1 MKNKIKRVCA
11 LLLAIMMLMT
21 TLSANV
27 FAGTIFTG
35 TKEDTI
41 YLSWQYYEYDK
52 TNKSYTAVSALEEGK
67 TYAARLMFHNNP
79 ADEEQ
84 TIVGASL
91 HTEYDVEVVNIP
103 DAGEATKRSVFCKLA
118 ASFTPNNDGNG
129 LLIATYAT
137 ADGFWD
143 DGDIVTDGYFFEA
156 RFTAKKAATS
166 EELKT
171 LFKVSNESRM
181 FDVNKRSFTIVE
193 CPAFVARVKDG
204 AADFFPTTTAAK
216 IAENLVGEY
225 IDENGNATAVSGI
238 TVTLPATGLVEGKNV
253 VTASYNGYTC
263 DVTIT
268 VKPDTMTGISITHEP
283 NMSYNSGDKLNLTGL
298 VVSAQYASGNTV
310 ELGSGVY
317 ATDPAKNTELTVA
330 EHNGKRITVTVGS
343 FTAETTGVLTVSP
356 ANISGASIEDVG
368 PFEYT
373 GEQIKPE
380 PAVSL
385 NGKELVKDTDYT
397 LSYDNNT
404 NVTTE
409 AKVIVTAAGTE
420 YTGSA
425 EKTFEITKATGKLTL
440 KVNNEE
446 NAVTITYGDSI
457 TFTDGNGIAI
467 GGGNPSDVV
476 IYYKTTDE
484 STGTVYDSTST
495 QLNVGAYTFW
505 AVRSADDNHE
515 AATSNEVVVTIVP
528 RTVTN
533 PALTIEGFAKGSR
546 KSDLTFTNVTANLE
560 TPTGYNCYEG
570 TEATGNPDNAGN
582 FKVGTTYSIA
592 ITLHP
597 AANYAFDELDPGY
610 LTVTINGGEEQE
622 AKIEKGPEFN
632 GVSEYQAV
640 VTATTADKDEPTL
653 DLKDLSAT
661 YGDKLLNLKLD
672 SCSASFNGQPVEG
685 TFAWADEYNA
695 ETPVG
700 DAGEQTFNVVFT
712 PAQQEVYA
720 TVTGTVKVN
729 VAKKQITFT
738 KSDYEWKSINDDP
751 YTLDDYK
758 AMCFQYDKNEHGIE
772 PTCTNND
779 ISDLVEFEVSS
790 NNKSTNVI
798 AATVTA
804 KVLLKDK
811 YAKNYK
817 FDKDNTNIQSATL
830 KVLPIVVNYDGE
842 YAHSVEVCYT
852 TSSVDIPLS
861 AFGLPDEV
869 LNDTNNKYWMRTDA
883 VVAGDVDVISGTPT
897 SFDEANRTLTLNL
910 KSSLTKDDAGKTA
923 SVTLGLKVNNYETI
937 NPGVE
942 EIAGGEDKLFIL
954 KLTVKIIEKED
965 AGLEVFGIPKTM
977 VYGDTVRA
985 GSPDGY
991 YYTVKKEGKNA
1002 TFSAMISDTAV
1013 VAFDDDE
1020 GLAAKG
1026 VGTATITCT
1035 YESDTTFATKTF
1047 TINVTPKGLTA
1058 NVSHDPIT
1066 YGDAA
1071 PTTGYSVEFE
1081 GLVNNNEIAEDAYT
1095 VDTEYTKGCKV
1106 DNYKFT
1112 CVLDTDKIKNYTI
1125 GNVTGELVVNPK
1137 SIAAPSVTIN
1147 NPTDKTY
1154 TGSPCVQGV
1163 SVKDSEAKLTVDDI
1177 SVTYENNINVGTAT
1191 IIYTGKNNYTGEIR
1205 KNFKITEA
1213 SITDDMI
1220 ANIPSVT
1227 YDTKAHTPE
1236 VTVTFNGSK
1245 LTDADYTVSYSE
1257 DCINAGTATV
1267 TVTGK
1272 GNFTGTASKTFT
1284 INKAGLTLN
1293 PCTISE
1299 LCTETD
1305 LKTRTLPSD
1314 FFLAGETETG
1324 FSIKLTAVEGGDDI
1338 FAVAPAVVEGENKIT
1353 FRLKNEVGAATFT
1366 VTVTPVSGNYNGGSY
1381 ALTISTHD
1389 RTDVSGSISF
1399 PDGSAVYTGT
1409 GIKYENAT
1417 ISGYSGT
1424 LRYGYTPNASTGAS
1438 LDASGLPLTVGT
1450 YTVAV
1455 TFNSD
1460 ASFGYKTATFTI
1472 TKATPTGTPGYTKLE
1487 TSGKTLADAKLT
1499 VGTIR
1504 PAGTIAWDLPLTTV
1518 LEDGKAYAWTF
1529 TPNDTHNY
1537 TILTGTL
1544 VPYVDD
1550 GMDYIPG
1557 VIGGNTGSFNFHDV
1571 SRLDYFYDAVKWAA
1585 ENGIASGTG
1594 RYTFSPNAVCTRAQT
1609 VTFLWRA
1616 AGSPLPRYRV
1626 CPFTDVQPSDY
1637 YYNAVLWAVEQGI
1650 TTGLNATTFG
1660 PDVTVTRGQ
1669 VATFLYR
1676 AASAAK
1682 PSTFNPF
1689 TDVKTTA
1696 YNYNAILWA
1705 YDNRI
1710 TTGTSDTTFSPD
1722 AYCTRAQIV
1731 TFLYRYYQGR

>member
-1 MKNKIKRVCA
+1 
-11 LLLAIMMLMT
+11 MMLMT

-446 NAVTITYGDSI
+446 NAVTITYGNSI

-515 AATSNEVVVTIVP
+515 AATSNEVVVTIVSRP
-528 RTVTN
+528 ITN
-533 PALTIEGFAKGSR
+533 PVVTITNFVKGEKAFDLDVDTTTPGLRVGYSCYDPDGNRLGSTDKFKADTTYTIEIGLEAYENYVIDTTQK
-546 KSDLTFTNVTANLE
+546 LT
-560 TPTGYNCYEG
+560 Y
-570 TEATGNPDNAGN
+570 
-582 FKVGTTYSIA
+582 
-592 ITLHP
+592 
-597 AANYAFDELDPGY
+597 
-610 LTVTINGGEEQE
+610 TINGGESLTADIVEG
-622 AKIEKGPEFN
+622 IPVN
-632 GVSEYQAV
+632 GVTTYKAV
-640 VTATTADKDEPTL
+640 VTATTAGKDTL
-653 DLKDLSAT
+653 AVLLTPGTTPNAHYGMKLSDLSFTGGTVIVAGDVSKTPVDGHFEWVNPNEDVGDPTVYDGTPEPYGRAFAAKFVPTDSENYAELSLNVRVPVHKATISIDDIKDWDYTEAFQYDGTEHKVELVIPADLQGKIKVDYENNTATDVNTYKAAATISAVDDAHYAIYESVTTRELDWAIVKGDLAPTDAEKSVLFGTKEVTVTPADFGLTQDGIKIEVTHAGNSLITGYLPSDDMRSVTFMLRDTDKTDAANNASDTATLKFSSANYNETSGNTLTIKIINKRTDTEKLQIDVPATVT
-661 YGDKLLNLKLD
+661 YGD
-672 SCSASFNGQPVEG
+672 
-685 TFAWADEYNA
+685 
-695 ETPVG
+695 
-700 DAGEQTFNVVFT
+700 
-712 PAQQEVYA
+712 
-720 TVTGTVKVN
+720 TVTPSVGESKPAGAGDV
-729 VAKKQITFT
+729 TF
-738 KSDYEWKSINDDP
+738 K
-751 YTLDDYK
+751 
-758 AMCFQYDKNEHGIE
+758 F
-772 PTCTNND
+772 
-779 ISDLVEFEVSS
+779 
-790 NNKSTNVI
+790 
-798 AATVTA
+798 
-804 KVLLKDK
+804 
-811 YAKNYK
+811 
-817 FDKDNTNIQSATL
+817 FDKDN
-830 KVLPIVVNYDGE
+830 
-842 YAHSVEVCYT
+842 H
-852 TSSVDIPLS
+852 
-861 AFGLPDEV
+861 EV
-869 LNDTNNKYWMRTDA
+869 LTTA
-883 VVAGDVDVISGTPT
+883 QP
-897 SFDEANRTLTLNL
+897 F
-910 KSSLTKDDAGKTA
+910 DAGTYKVTA
-923 SVTLGLKVNNYETI
+923 SCESESTI
-937 NPGVE
+937 
-942 EIAGGEDKLFIL
+942 
-954 KLTVKIIEKED
+954 
-965 AGLEVFGIPKTM
+965 
-977 VYGDTVRA
+977 
-985 GSPDGY
+985 
-991 YYTVKKEGKNA
+991 YTAEA
-1002 TFSAMISDTAV
+1002 TFTVEPREIEAKD
-1013 VAFDDDE
+1013 VAFDKE
-1020 GLAAKG
+1020 LTYTGNELTQTVTVTVNGKTLT
-1026 VGTATITCT
+1026 VGTDYTVSDLTGTEPGSYPVTVAGTGNYTGTVTKSFEIAKADISSAEITYDAGPYGYT
-1035 YESDTTFATKTF
+1035 GKEWKPEVAVSFNVAALTADTDYTVSYENNINAGTAKIIITGIGDHFTGSTEKTF
-1047 TINVTPKGLTA
+1047 TINSAEISGCTFAPIADVTYNTKAQTPAVTVANSGRILTA
-1058 NVSHDPIT
+1058 DDYDVK
-1066 YGDAA
+1066 
-1071 PTTGYSVEFE
+1071 
-1081 GLVNNNEIAEDAYT
+1081 YT
-1095 VDTEYTKGCKV
+1095 
-1106 DNYKFT
+1106 DN
-1112 CVLDTDKIKNYTI
+1112 
-1125 GNVTGELVVNPK
+1125 
-1137 SIAAPSVTIN
+1137 
-1147 NPTDKTY
+1147 
-1154 TGSPCVQGV
+1154 
-1163 SVKDSEAKLTVDDI
+1163 
-1177 SVTYENNINVGTAT
+1177 
-1191 IIYTGKNNYTGEIR
+1191 
-1205 KNFKITEA
+1205 
-1213 SITDDMI
+1213 
-1220 ANIPSVT
+1220 
-1227 YDTKAHTPE
+1227 
-1236 VTVTFNGSK
+1236 
-1245 LTDADYTVSYSE
+1245 
-1257 DCINAGTATV
+1257 INAGTATV

-1537 TILTGTL
+1537 AILTGTL

-1571 SRLDYFYDAVKWAA
+1571 SRFDYFYDAVKWAA

-1626 CPFTDVQPSDY
+1626 CPFTDVNPRDY
-1637 YYNAVLWAVEQGI
+1637 YYDAVLWAVEQGI

>member
-1 MKNKIKRVCA
+1 MKLNFKRFCA
-11 LLLAIMMLMT
+11 LALAVAML
-21 TLSANV
+21 LSASCITV
-27 FAGTIFTG
+27 FAKQILTGNSGTTAYLGWTYYSDTAQSNVVTELKAGETYYVNLNFYNNPTV
-35 TKEDTI
+35 KEDSIQNFTLFFTPDPEEVSVERI
-41 YLSWQYYEYDK
+41 VPRDVPGLQNNIDNGVVKLAFANTEGISKTVGLDTVILQSGIIATFFVKANKDISSTKGLLSIDVDRAVM
-52 TNKSYTAVSALEEGK
+52 TNGHVDAESKHMSVVEIPHF
-67 TYAARLMFHNNP
+67 AARL
-79 ADEEQ
+79 ADN
-84 TIVGASL
+84 A
-91 HTEYDVEVVNIP
+91 P
-103 DAGEATKRSVFCKLA
+103 
-118 ASFTPNNDGNG
+118 
-129 LLIATYAT
+129 
-137 ADGFWD
+137 
-143 DGDIVTDGYFFEA
+143 
-156 RFTAKKAATS
+156 
-166 EELKT
+166 
-171 LFKVSNESRM
+171 
-181 FDVNKRSFTIVE
+181 
-193 CPAFVARVKDG
+193 
-204 AADFFPTTTAAK
+204 DFFPTTTAAK

-225 IDENGNATAVSGI
+225 IDENGNATAVSDF
-238 TVTLPATGLVEGKNV
+238 TVTLPATGLVEGENV
-253 VTASYNGYTC
+253 VKVSYNDYTC

-298 VVSAQYASGNTV
+298 VVSAQYASGDTV

-317 ATDPAKNTELTVA
+317 ATDPARNTELTVA
-330 EHNGKRITVTVGS
+330 EHNGKHITVTVGS
-343 FTAETTGVLTVSP
+343 FTAETTGVLTVRR

-409 AKVIVTAAGTE
+409 AKVIVNAAGTE

-425 EKTFEITKATGKLTL
+425 EKNFEIKKATGKLTL
-440 KVNNEE
+440 KVNNKE

-457 TFTDGNGIAI
+457 MFTDGNGIAI
-467 GGGNPSDVV
+467 GGGNPSNVV

-528 RTVTN
+528 RPIANPTATITN
-533 PALTIEGFAKGSR
+533 FVKGQR
-546 KSDLTFTNVTANLE
+546 IFDLKVETTTPGLNVNYT
-560 TPTGYNCYEG
+560 CYEG
-570 TEATGNPDNAGN
+570 TDTSGIPLGSSEKFKADTFYTIVISLEAATNYVIDNTQTLSVTVNDGVAQQAAITPSMFAGAYEASVTVQTAGKDTLAVLLTPGTTPKAHYGMKLSDLSFTGGTVIVAGDASKTPVDGRFEWVNPNEDVGDPTVYDGTPEPYGRAFAAKFVPTDSENYAELSLNVRVPVHKATISIYDIKDWDYTVAFQYDGNEHKVELVIPEDLQGRIKVEYENNTATDVGTRTATATISALDDVHYAIYESVTTRKLDWAIVKGDLTPTDAEKSVLFGTKEVTVTPADFGLTQDGIKIEVTHAGN
-582 FKVGTTYSIA
+582 SL
-592 ITLHP
+592 ITGYLP
-597 AANYAFDELDPGY
+597 SDDMRSVTFMLRDTDKTDAANNASD
-610 LTVTINGGEEQE
+610 
-622 AKIEKGPEFN
+622 
-632 GVSEYQAV
+632 
-640 VTATTADKDEPTL
+640 TATLKFSSANYNEASGTLTIKIIDKNTDADTL
-653 DLKDLSAT
+653 KIDV
-661 YGDKLLNLKLD
+661 
-672 SCSASFNGQPVEG
+672 P
-685 TFAWADEYNA
+685 
-695 ETPVG
+695 
-700 DAGEQTFNVVFT
+700 
-712 PAQQEVYA
+712 A
-720 TVTGTVKVN
+720 TVT
-729 VAKKQITFT
+729 
-738 KSDYEWKSINDDP
+738 
-751 YTLDDYK
+751 
-758 AMCFQYDKNEHGIE
+758 
-772 PTCTNND
+772 
-779 ISDLVEFEVSS
+779 
-790 NNKSTNVI
+790 
-798 AATVTA
+798 
-804 KVLLKDK
+804 
-811 YAKNYK
+811 
-817 FDKDNTNIQSATL
+817 
-830 KVLPIVVNYDGE
+830 
-842 YAHSVEVCYT
+842 
-852 TSSVDIPLS
+852 
-861 AFGLPDEV
+861 
-869 LNDTNNKYWMRTDA
+869 
-883 VVAGDVDVISGTPT
+883 
-897 SFDEANRTLTLNL
+897 
-910 KSSLTKDDAGKTA
+910 
-923 SVTLGLKVNNYETI
+923 
-937 NPGVE
+937 
-942 EIAGGEDKLFIL
+942 
-954 KLTVKIIEKED
+954 
-965 AGLEVFGIPKTM
+965 
-977 VYGDTVRA
+977 YGDTVTPSVGESKPA
-985 GSPDGY
+985 GAGNVTFKFFDEDNHEVLTTAQPFDAGTYKVTASCESESTI
-991 YYTVKKEGKNA
+991 YTAEA
-1002 TFSAMISDTAV
+1002 TFTVEPREIEAKD
-1013 VAFDDDE
+1013 VAFDKE
-1020 GLAAKG
+1020 LTYTGNELTQTVTVTVNGKTLT
-1026 VGTATITCT
+1026 VGTDYTVSDLTGTEPGSYPVTVAGTGNYTGTVTKSFEIAKADISSAEITYDAGPYGYTGKEWKPEVTVSFNSATLTAGNDYTVSYENNINAGTAKIIITGIGDHFT
-1035 YESDTTFATKTF
+1035 GSTEKTF
-1047 TINVTPKGLTA
+1047 TINSAEISGCTFA
-1058 NVSHDPIT
+1058 PIA
-1066 YGDAA
+1066 D
-1071 PTTGYSVEFE
+1071 
-1081 GLVNNNEIAEDAYT
+1081 
-1095 VDTEYTKGCKV
+1095 
-1106 DNYKFT
+1106 
-1112 CVLDTDKIKNYTI
+1112 
-1125 GNVTGELVVNPK
+1125 
-1137 SIAAPSVTIN
+1137 
-1147 NPTDKTY
+1147 
-1154 TGSPCVQGV
+1154 
-1163 SVKDSEAKLTVDDI
+1163 
-1177 SVTYENNINVGTAT
+1177 VTYN
-1191 IIYTGKNNYTGEIR
+1191 
-1205 KNFKITEA
+1205 
-1213 SITDDMI
+1213 
-1220 ANIPSVT
+1220 
-1227 YDTKAHTPE
+1227 TKAHTPE
-1236 VTVTFNGSK
+1236 VTVAISGRTLEADK
-1245 LTDADYTVSYSE
+1245 DYTVSYASN
-1257 DCINAGTATV
+1257 INAGTATV

-1487 TSGKTLADAKLT
+1487 SSGKTLADAKLT

-1529 TPNDTHNY
+1529 TPADTHNY

-1544 VPYVDD
+1544 IPYVDD

>member
-1 MKNKIKRVCA
+1 
-11 LLLAIMMLMT
+11 MMLMS
-21 TLSANV
+21 TLSLNV
-27 FAGTIFTG
+27 FAGSVIPG
-35 TKEDTI
+35 TKDEKI
-41 YLSWQYYEYDK
+41 HLGWKYFEYDED
-52 TNKSYTAVSALEEGK
+52 NEAAGAAVQALEAGK
-67 TYAARLMFHNNP
+67 TYCVRLAFFDNP
-79 ADEEQ
+79 SDENSTVTGA
-84 TIVGASL
+84 TISVR
-91 HTEYDVEVVNIP
+91 YDAEAVNIP
-103 DAGEATKRSVFCKLA
+103 DTGEATVNSVFYEYQGT
-118 ASFTPNNDGNG
+118 FIPNNDGNG
-129 LLIATYAT
+129 LLTITLATTSGIRTKRGKLVT
-137 ADGFWD
+137 AGN
-143 DGDIVTDGYFFEA
+143 FFEA
-156 RFTAKKAATS
+156 VFEAKKTVT
-166 EELKT
+166 EDELKT
-171 LFKVSNESRM
+171 LFHLGSETNM
-181 FDVNKRSFTIVE
+181 IFDVNEKDFTIVE
-193 CPAFVARVKDG
+193 CPAFTARVKDG

-446 NAVTITYGDSI
+446 NAVTITYGNSI

-515 AATSNEVVVTIVP
+515 AATSNEVVVTIVSRP
-528 RTVTN
+528 ITN
-533 PALTIEGFAKGSR
+533 PVVTITNFVKGEKAFDLDVDTTTPGLRVGYSCYDPDGNRLGPTDKFKADTTYTIEIGLEAYENYVIDTTQK
-546 KSDLTFTNVTANLE
+546 LT
-560 TPTGYNCYEG
+560 Y
-570 TEATGNPDNAGN
+570 
-582 FKVGTTYSIA
+582 
-592 ITLHP
+592 
-597 AANYAFDELDPGY
+597 
-610 LTVTINGGEEQE
+610 TINGGESLTADIVEG
-622 AKIEKGPEFN
+622 IPVN
-632 GVSEYQAV
+632 GVTTYKAV
-640 VTATTADKDEPTL
+640 VTATTAGKDTL
-653 DLKDLSAT
+653 AVLLTPGTTPNAHYGMKLSDLSFTGGTVIAAGDETKTPIDGHFEWVDSTQDVGDPTVYDGTSEPNGRPFAAKFVPTDSENYAELSLNVRVPVQKATISIDDIKDWDYTEAFKYDGTVHTVELVIPEDLQGKIKVDYENNTATDVNTYKAAATISAVDDAHYAIYESVTTRELDWAIVKGDLAPTDAEKSVLFGTKEVTVTPADFGLTQDGIKIEVTHAGNSLITGYLPSDDMRSVTFMLRDTDKTDAANNASDTATLKFSSANYNETSGNTLTIKIINKRTDTEKLQIDVPATVT
-661 YGDKLLNLKLD
+661 YGDTVTPSVGESKPAGAGDVTFKFFDKDGNQVSD
-672 SCSASFNGQPVEG
+672 QP
-685 TFAWADEYNA
+685 F
-695 ETPVG
+695 PVG
-700 DAGEQTFNVVFT
+700 KYKVTASCEDADTIYTAEKEFEVVARELTEENVTFGENLVYTGNELTQTVTVT
-712 PAQQEVYA
+712 VGGKELTKDTDYTVTGLTGTEPGSYPV
-720 TVTGTVKVN
+720 TVTGTGNYTGTV
-729 VAKKQITFT
+729 T
-738 KSDYEWKSINDDP
+738 KSFEIAKADISSAAITYDAGPYGYTGKEWKPEVAVSFNDAALTADTDYTVSYENNIN
-751 YTLDDYK
+751 
-758 AMCFQYDKNEHGIE
+758 AG
-772 PTCTNND
+772 
-779 ISDLVEFEVSS
+779 
-790 NNKSTNVI
+790 
-798 AATVTA
+798 TA
-804 KVLLKDK
+804 KIII
-811 YAKNYK
+811 
-817 FDKDNTNIQSATL
+817 TGI
-830 KVLPIVVNYDGE
+830 
-842 YAHSVEVCYT
+842 
-852 TSSVDIPLS
+852 
-861 AFGLPDEV
+861 
-869 LNDTNNKYWMRTDA
+869 
-883 VVAGDVDVISGTPT
+883 GDHFT
-897 SFDEANRTLTLNL
+897 
-910 KSSLTKDDAGKTA
+910 
-923 SVTLGLKVNNYETI
+923 
-937 NPGVE
+937 
-942 EIAGGEDKLFIL
+942 
-954 KLTVKIIEKED
+954 
-965 AGLEVFGIPKTM
+965 
-977 VYGDTVRA
+977 
-985 GSPDGY
+985 GS
-991 YYTVKKEGKNA
+991 TE
-1002 TFSAMISDTAV
+1002 
-1013 VAFDDDE
+1013 
-1020 GLAAKG
+1020 
-1026 VGTATITCT
+1026 
-1035 YESDTTFATKTF
+1035 KTF
-1047 TINVTPKGLTA
+1047 TINSAEISGCTFA
-1058 NVSHDPIT
+1058 PIA
-1066 YGDAA
+1066 D
-1071 PTTGYSVEFE
+1071 
-1081 GLVNNNEIAEDAYT
+1081 
-1095 VDTEYTKGCKV
+1095 
-1106 DNYKFT
+1106 
-1112 CVLDTDKIKNYTI
+1112 
-1125 GNVTGELVVNPK
+1125 
-1137 SIAAPSVTIN
+1137 
-1147 NPTDKTY
+1147 
-1154 TGSPCVQGV
+1154 
-1163 SVKDSEAKLTVDDI
+1163 
-1177 SVTYENNINVGTAT
+1177 VTYN
-1191 IIYTGKNNYTGEIR
+1191 
-1205 KNFKITEA
+1205 
-1213 SITDDMI
+1213 
-1220 ANIPSVT
+1220 
-1227 YDTKAHTPE
+1227 TKAHTPE
-1236 VTVTFNGSK
+1236 VTVAISGRTLEADK
-1245 LTDADYTVSYSE
+1245 DYTVSYASN
-1257 DCINAGTATV
+1257 IHAGTATV

-1305 LKTRTLPSD
+1305 LKIRTLPSD

-1487 TSGKTLADAKLT
+1487 TNGKTLADAKLT

-1529 TPNDTHNY
+1529 TPADTHNY

-1626 CPFTDVQPSDY
+1626 CPFTDVNPRDY
-1637 YYNAVLWAVEQGI
+1637 YYDAVLWAVEQGI
-1650 TTGLNATTFG
+1650 TTGLNVTTFG

-1682 PSTFNPF
+1682 PNTFNPF

>member
-1 MKNKIKRVCA
+1 MKRNIA
-11 LLLAIMMLMT
+11 LLLIAALLASFLVLPVSAAEIPEIK
-21 TLSANV
+21 LSVVPFTEDAEN
-27 FAGTIFTG
+27 GTIIEG
-35 TKEDTI
+35 TAKET
-41 YLSWQYYEYDK
+41 YEAGD
-52 TNKSYTAVSALEEGK
+52 AVACK
-67 TYAARLMFHNNP
+67 
-79 ADEEQ
+79 
-84 TIVGASL
+84 
-91 HTEYDVEVVNIP
+91 VEFV
-103 DAGEATKRSVFCKLA
+103 
-118 ASFTPNNDGNG
+118 NNDVVRWLNTFAIE
-129 LLIATYAT
+129 LMYDNTKLSLYS
-137 ADGFWD
+137 FPSD
-143 DGDIVTDGYFFEA
+143 DE
-156 RFTAKKAATS
+156 
-166 EELKT
+166 
-171 LFKVSNESRM
+171 
-181 FDVNKRSFTIVE
+181 
-193 CPAFVARVKDG
+193 
-204 AADFFPTTTAAK
+204 
-216 IAENLVGEY
+216 
-225 IDENGNATAVSGI
+225 
-238 TVTLPATGLVEGKNV
+238 
-253 VTASYNGYTC
+253 
-263 DVTIT
+263 
-268 VKPDTMTGISITHEP
+268 
-283 NMSYNSGDKLNLTGL
+283 
-298 VVSAQYASGNTV
+298 
-310 ELGSGVY
+310 
-317 ATDPAKNTELTVA
+317 
-330 EHNGKRITVTVGS
+330 
-343 FTAETTGVLTVSP
+343 
-356 ANISGASIEDVG
+356 EDVG
-368 PFEYT
+368 PLVNELGGLSTPAAKPDEGHYPVAIALTPGQRVAANATKTVAYILFKIS
-373 GEQIKPE
+373 GEAESGNLTFTVDKDSNRNQICG
-380 PAVSL
+380 SL
-385 NGKELVKDTDYT
+385 NKGGEAENFTEIDFSDIAVEAPVIGVAPTIDSVKVDPDSAEYASGDVLT
-397 LSYDNNT
+397 LSAT
-404 NVTTE
+404 S
-409 AKVIVTAAGTE
+409 KAGSNIT
-420 YTGSA
+420 SLV
-425 EKTFEITKATGKLTL
+425 TFEVTNDAGSPATGFTL
-440 KVNNEE
+440 DAE
-446 NAVTITYGDSI
+446 NATLTVNETDPASVGTYTVKASAKGEESRGEATA
-457 TFTDGNGIAI
+457 TFTI
-467 GGGNPSDVV
+467 NP
-476 IYYKTTDE
+476 K
-484 STGTVYDSTST
+484 
-495 QLNVGAYTFW
+495 
-505 AVRSADDNHE
+505 
-515 AATSNEVVVTIVP
+515 
-528 RTVTN
+528 TVTN
-533 PALTIEGFAKGSR
+533 PTLTVVGFGKGQAKGS
-546 KSDLTFTNVTANLE
+546 LTFKDVTGGLAVPN
-560 TPTGYNCYEG
+560 GYRCYKG
-570 TEATGNPDNAGN
+570 TEATGTPDHEGN
-582 FKVGTTYSIA
+582 FEAGTTYTIA

-610 LTVTINGGEEQE
+610 LTVTINGEEQK

-672 SCSASFNGQPVEG
+672 SCSATFNGQPVEG

-720 TVTGTVKVN
+720 TVTGTVTVT
-729 VAKKQITFT
+729 VAKQKITF
-738 KSDYEWKSINDDP
+738 NR
-751 YTLDDYK
+751 DDYK
-758 AMCFQYDKNEHGIE
+758 WRPSNDETPTEVKSDGEIVFTYDGKEHGIE
-772 PTCTNND
+772 AYCKNSAIAD
-779 ISDLVEFEVSS
+779 DVEIVYDSGERSFISSKGS
-790 NNKSTNVI
+790 
-798 AATVTA
+798 TVTA
-804 KVLLKDK
+804 HVEVKDK
-811 YAKNYK
+811 KNYEL
-817 FDKDNTNIQSATL
+817 DGGPNIQSGFIRI
-830 KVLPIVVNYDGE
+830 LPIVVNYDGE
-842 YAHSVEVCYT
+842 YTHSVDVCYT

-897 SFDEANRTLTLNL
+897 AFDDTTLTLTLNL
-910 KSSLTKDDAGKTA
+910 KNSLTKADANKTA
-923 SVTLGLKVNNYETI
+923 TVTLGLKVNNYETT
-937 NPGVE
+937 NPGVGGIANKE
-942 EIAGGEDKLFIL
+942 EKLFIL
-954 KLTVKIIEKED
+954 KLTVNIIEKED
-965 AGLEVFGIPKTM
+965 AGLEVFGIPETM

-991 YYTVKKEGKNA
+991 YYTVKKEGKNT
-1002 TFSAMISDTAV
+1002 TFSAMISDTAF
-1013 VAFDDDE
+1013 VAFDDDN
-1020 GLAAKG
+1020 GLVAKG
-1026 VGTATITCT
+1026 VGTAKITVE
-1035 YESDTTFATKTF
+1035 YDSDTTYDKEEF
-1047 TINVTPKGLTA
+1047 TIEVTPKPLTA
-1058 NVSHDPIT
+1058 TVSHAPII

-1081 GLVNNNEIAEDAYT
+1081 GLVNNDEIAEDAYT

-1147 NPTDKTY
+1147 DPTDKTY

-1163 SVKDSEAKLTVDDI
+1163 SVKDSDAELTVDDI

-1227 YDTKAHTPE
+1227 YNTRAHTPD
-1236 VTVTFNGSK
+1236 VTVTFEGSTLEAGK
-1245 LTDADYTVSYSE
+1245 DYGVAYTNN
-1257 DCINAGTATV
+1257 INAGTATV

-1417 ISGYSGT
+1417 ISGHSGT

-1682 PSTFNPF
+1682 PNTFNPF
-1689 TDVKTTA
+1689 ADVKTTA

>member
-1 MKNKIKRVCA
+1 MMKRNIA
-11 LLLAIMMLMT
+11 LLLIAALLASFLVLPVSAAEIPEIK
-21 TLSANV
+21 LSVVPFTEDAEN
-27 FAGTIFTG
+27 GTIIEG
-35 TKEDTI
+35 TAKET
-41 YLSWQYYEYDK
+41 YEAGD
-52 TNKSYTAVSALEEGK
+52 AVACK
-67 TYAARLMFHNNP
+67 
-79 ADEEQ
+79 
-84 TIVGASL
+84 
-91 HTEYDVEVVNIP
+91 VEFV
-103 DAGEATKRSVFCKLA
+103 
-118 ASFTPNNDGNG
+118 NNDVVRWLNTFAIE
-129 LLIATYAT
+129 LMYDNTKLSLYS
-137 ADGFWD
+137 FPSD
-143 DGDIVTDGYFFEA
+143 DE
-156 RFTAKKAATS
+156 
-166 EELKT
+166 
-171 LFKVSNESRM
+171 
-181 FDVNKRSFTIVE
+181 
-193 CPAFVARVKDG
+193 
-204 AADFFPTTTAAK
+204 
-216 IAENLVGEY
+216 
-225 IDENGNATAVSGI
+225 
-238 TVTLPATGLVEGKNV
+238 
-253 VTASYNGYTC
+253 
-263 DVTIT
+263 
-268 VKPDTMTGISITHEP
+268 
-283 NMSYNSGDKLNLTGL
+283 
-298 VVSAQYASGNTV
+298 
-310 ELGSGVY
+310 
-317 ATDPAKNTELTVA
+317 
-330 EHNGKRITVTVGS
+330 
-343 FTAETTGVLTVSP
+343 
-356 ANISGASIEDVG
+356 EDVG
-368 PFEYT
+368 PLVNELGGLSTPAAKPDEGHYPFAIALTPGQRVAANATKTVAYILFKISGEAESGNLTFTVDKDSNRNQICGSLNKGGEAENFTEIDFSDIAVEAPVIGVAPTIDSVKVDPDSAEYASGDVLTLSATSKAGSNITSLVTFEVTNDAGSPAT
-373 GEQIKPE
+373 GFTLNAENATLTVNETE
-380 PAVSL
+380 PAPVGTYTVKASA
-385 NGKELVKDTDYT
+385 KEGESQGEATDT
-397 LSYDNNT
+397 
-404 NVTTE
+404 
-409 AKVIVTAAGTE
+409 
-420 YTGSA
+420 
-425 EKTFEITKATGKLTL
+425 F
-440 KVNNEE
+440 
-446 NAVTITYGDSI
+446 TIT
-457 TFTDGNGIAI
+457 
-467 GGGNPSDVV
+467 P
-476 IYYKTTDE
+476 K
-484 STGTVYDSTST
+484 
-495 QLNVGAYTFW
+495 
-505 AVRSADDNHE
+505 
-515 AATSNEVVVTIVP
+515 
-528 RTVTN
+528 TVTN
-533 PALTIEGFAKGSR
+533 PTLTVVGFGKGQAKGFL
-546 KSDLTFTNVTANLE
+546 KFTNVTGGLAV
-560 TPTGYNCYEG
+560 PTGYNCYEG
-570 TEATGNPDNAGN
+570 QEAIGIPNNERTFEA
-582 FKVGTTYSIA
+582 GTTYTIA
-592 ITLHP
+592 ITLNP
-597 AANYAFDELDPGY
+597 AENYAFDEKNLGSV
-610 LTVTINGGEEQE
+610 TITINGEE
-622 AKIEKGPEFN
+622 KIVEIVKKTDFETPY
-632 GVSEYQAV
+632 YQAV

-653 DLKDLSAT
+653 DLKDLNAT
-661 YGDKLLNLKLD
+661 YGDLLSSHK
-672 SCSASFNGQPVEG
+672 PTG
-685 TFAWADEYNA
+685 TAKFGDQTVAGEFTWAKTYDED
-695 ETPVG
+695 TKVG
-700 DAGEQTFNVVFT
+700 DAGVNEFDVVFT

-738 KSDYEWKSINDDP
+738 KSDYKWRASNNETPTEVKDDGEIVF
-751 YTLDDYK
+751 T
-758 AMCFQYDKNEHGIE
+758 YDGKEHGIE
-772 PTCTNND
+772 AYCENSAIAD
-779 ISDLVEFEVSS
+779 DVEIVYDSGERSFVSS
-790 NNKSTNVI
+790 KGS
-798 AATVTA
+798 TVTA
-804 KVLLKDK
+804 HVEVKDK
-811 YAKNYK
+811 KNYEL
-817 FDKDNTNIQSATL
+817 DGGPNIQSGFIRI
-830 KVLPIVVNYDGE
+830 LPIVVNYDGE
-842 YAHSVEVCYT
+842 YTHSVDVCYT

-897 SFDEANRTLTLNL
+897 AFDDTTLTLTLNL
-910 KSSLTKDDAGKTA
+910 KNSLTKADANKTA
-923 SVTLGLKVNNYETI
+923 TVTLGLKVNNYETT
-937 NPGVE
+937 NPGVGGIANKE
-942 EIAGGEDKLFIL
+942 EKLFIL
-954 KLTVKIIEKED
+954 KLTVNIIEKED

-991 YYTVKKEGKNA
+991 YYTVEKEGKNA

-1013 VAFDDDE
+1013 VAFDNDE

-1071 PTTGYSVEFE
+1071 PTTDYSVEFE
-1081 GLVNNNEIAEDAYT
+1081 GLVNNDEIAEGAYT
-1095 VDTEYTKGCKV
+1095 VGTEYKKGDKV
-1106 DNYKFT
+1106 GNYKFT
-1112 CVLDTDKIKNYTI
+1112 VELNTAVKNYKIDT
-1125 GNVTGELVVNPK
+1125 VTGALVVNPK

-1147 NPTDKTY
+1147 DPTDKTY

-1163 SVKDSEAKLTVDDI
+1163 SVKDSEAKLTFDDI

-1227 YDTKAHTPE
+1227 YNTRAHTPD
-1236 VTVTFNGSK
+1236 VTVTFNGSTLEAGK
-1245 LTDADYTVSYSE
+1245 DYDVAYTNN
-1257 DCINAGTATV
+1257 INAGTATV

-1272 GNFTGTASKTFT
+1272 GNFTGTASKDFA

-1324 FSIKLTAVEGGDDI
+1324 FSIELTAVAGGDDI

-1472 TKATPTGTPGYTKLE
+1472 TKATPTGTPGYTLIE

-1571 SRLDYFYDAVKWAA
+1571 SRFDYFYDAVKWAA

-1682 PSTFNPF
+1682 PNTFSPF

>member
-1 MKNKIKRVCA
+1 
-11 LLLAIMMLMT
+11 MMLMS
-21 TLSANV
+21 TLSLNV
-27 FAGTIFTG
+27 FAGSVIPG
-35 TKEDTI
+35 TKDEKI
-41 YLSWQYYEYDK
+41 HLGWKYFEYDED
-52 TNKSYTAVSALEEGK
+52 NEAAGAAVQALEAGK
-67 TYAARLMFHNNP
+67 TYCVRLAFFDNP
-79 ADEEQ
+79 SDENSTVTGA
-84 TIVGASL
+84 TISVR
-91 HTEYDVEVVNIP
+91 YDAEAVNIP
-103 DAGEATKRSVFCKLA
+103 DTGEATVNSVFYEYQGT
-118 ASFTPNNDGNG
+118 FIPNNDGNG
-129 LLIATYAT
+129 LLTITLATTSGIRTNRGKLVT
-137 ADGFWD
+137 AGN
-143 DGDIVTDGYFFEA
+143 FFEA
-156 RFTAKKAATS
+156 VFEAKKTVT
-166 EELKT
+166 EDELKT
-171 LFKVSNESRM
+171 LFHLGSETNM
-181 FDVNKRSFTIVE
+181 IFDVNEKDFTIVE
-193 CPAFVARVKDG
+193 CPAFTARVKDG

-446 NAVTITYGDSI
+446 NAVTITYGNSI

-515 AATSNEVVVTIVP
+515 AATSNEVVVTIVSRP
-528 RTVTN
+528 ITN
-533 PALTIEGFAKGSR
+533 PVVTITNFVKGEKAFDLDVDTTTPGLRVGYSCYDPDGNRLGSTDKFKADTTYTIEIGLEAYENYVIDTTQK
-546 KSDLTFTNVTANLE
+546 LT
-560 TPTGYNCYEG
+560 Y
-570 TEATGNPDNAGN
+570 
-582 FKVGTTYSIA
+582 
-592 ITLHP
+592 
-597 AANYAFDELDPGY
+597 
-610 LTVTINGGEEQE
+610 TINGGESLTADIVEG
-622 AKIEKGPEFN
+622 IPVN
-632 GVSEYQAV
+632 GVTTYKAV
-640 VTATTADKDEPTL
+640 VTATTAGKDTL
-653 DLKDLSAT
+653 AVLLTPGTTPNAHYGMKLSDLSFTGGTVIVAGDVSKTPVDGHFEWVNPNEDVGDPTVYDGTPEPYGRAFAAKFVPTDSENYAELSLNVRVPVHKATISIDDIKDWDYTEAFQYDGTEHKVELVIPADLQGKIKVDYENNTATDVNTYKAAATISAVDDAHYAIYESVTTRELDWAIVKGDLAPTDAEKSVLFGTKEVTVTPADFGLTQDGIKIEVTHAGNSLITGYLPSDDMRSVTFMLRDTDKTDAANNASDTATLKFSSANYNETSGNTLTIKIINKRTDTEKLQIDVPATVT
-661 YGDKLLNLKLD
+661 YGD
-672 SCSASFNGQPVEG
+672 
-685 TFAWADEYNA
+685 
-695 ETPVG
+695 
-700 DAGEQTFNVVFT
+700 
-712 PAQQEVYA
+712 
-720 TVTGTVKVN
+720 TVTPSVGESKPAGAGDV
-729 VAKKQITFT
+729 TF
-738 KSDYEWKSINDDP
+738 K
-751 YTLDDYK
+751 
-758 AMCFQYDKNEHGIE
+758 F
-772 PTCTNND
+772 
-779 ISDLVEFEVSS
+779 
-790 NNKSTNVI
+790 
-798 AATVTA
+798 
-804 KVLLKDK
+804 
-811 YAKNYK
+811 
-817 FDKDNTNIQSATL
+817 FDKDN
-830 KVLPIVVNYDGE
+830 
-842 YAHSVEVCYT
+842 H
-852 TSSVDIPLS
+852 
-861 AFGLPDEV
+861 EV
-869 LNDTNNKYWMRTDA
+869 LTTA
-883 VVAGDVDVISGTPT
+883 QP
-897 SFDEANRTLTLNL
+897 F
-910 KSSLTKDDAGKTA
+910 DAGTYKVTA
-923 SVTLGLKVNNYETI
+923 SCESESTI
-937 NPGVE
+937 
-942 EIAGGEDKLFIL
+942 
-954 KLTVKIIEKED
+954 
-965 AGLEVFGIPKTM
+965 
-977 VYGDTVRA
+977 
-985 GSPDGY
+985 
-991 YYTVKKEGKNA
+991 YTAEA
-1002 TFSAMISDTAV
+1002 TFTVEPREIEAKD
-1013 VAFDDDE
+1013 VAFDKE
-1020 GLAAKG
+1020 LTYTGNELTQTVTVTVNGKTLT
-1026 VGTATITCT
+1026 VGTDYTVSDLTGTEPGSYPVTVAGTGNYTGTVTKSFEIAKADISSAEITYDAGPYGYT
-1035 YESDTTFATKTF
+1035 GKEWKPEVAVSFNVAALTADTDYTVSYENNINAGTAKIIITGIGDHFTGSTEKTF
-1047 TINVTPKGLTA
+1047 TINSAEISGCTFAPIADVTYNTKAQTPAVTVANSGRILTA
-1058 NVSHDPIT
+1058 DDYDVK
-1066 YGDAA
+1066 
-1071 PTTGYSVEFE
+1071 
-1081 GLVNNNEIAEDAYT
+1081 YT
-1095 VDTEYTKGCKV
+1095 
-1106 DNYKFT
+1106 DN
-1112 CVLDTDKIKNYTI
+1112 
-1125 GNVTGELVVNPK
+1125 
-1137 SIAAPSVTIN
+1137 
-1147 NPTDKTY
+1147 
-1154 TGSPCVQGV
+1154 
-1163 SVKDSEAKLTVDDI
+1163 
-1177 SVTYENNINVGTAT
+1177 
-1191 IIYTGKNNYTGEIR
+1191 
-1205 KNFKITEA
+1205 
-1213 SITDDMI
+1213 
-1220 ANIPSVT
+1220 
-1227 YDTKAHTPE
+1227 
-1236 VTVTFNGSK
+1236 
-1245 LTDADYTVSYSE
+1245 
-1257 DCINAGTATV
+1257 INAGTATV

-1529 TPNDTHNY
+1529 TPNDTYNY

-1626 CPFTDVQPSDY
+1626 CPFTDVNPRDY
-1637 YYNAVLWAVEQGI
+1637 YYDAVLWAVEQGI

>member
-1 MKNKIKRVCA
+1 
-11 LLLAIMMLMT
+11 MMLMS
-21 TLSANV
+21 TLSLNV
-27 FAGTIFTG
+27 FAGSVIPG
-35 TKEDTI
+35 TKDEKI
-41 YLSWQYYEYDK
+41 HLGWKYFEYDED
-52 TNKSYTAVSALEEGK
+52 NEAAGAAVQALEAGK
-67 TYAARLMFHNNP
+67 TYCVRLAFFDNP
-79 ADEEQ
+79 SDENSTVTGA
-84 TIVGASL
+84 TISVR
-91 HTEYDVEVVNIP
+91 YDAEAVNIP
-103 DAGEATKRSVFCKLA
+103 DTGEATVNSVFYEYQGT
-118 ASFTPNNDGNG
+118 FIPNNDGNG
-129 LLIATYAT
+129 LLTITLATTSGIRTNRGKLVT
-137 ADGFWD
+137 AGN
-143 DGDIVTDGYFFEA
+143 FFEA
-156 RFTAKKAATS
+156 VFEAKKTVT
-166 EELKT
+166 EDELKT
-171 LFKVSNESRM
+171 LFHLGSETNM
-181 FDVNKRSFTIVE
+181 IFDVNEKDFTIVE
-193 CPAFVARVKDG
+193 CPAFTARVKDG

-446 NAVTITYGDSI
+446 NAVTITYGNSI

-515 AATSNEVVVTIVP
+515 AATSNEVVVTIVSRP
-528 RTVTN
+528 ITN
-533 PALTIEGFAKGSR
+533 PVVTITNFVKGEKAFDLDVDTTTPGLRVGYSCYDPDGNRLGSTDKFKADTTYTIEIGLEAYENYVIDTTQK
-546 KSDLTFTNVTANLE
+546 LT
-560 TPTGYNCYEG
+560 Y
-570 TEATGNPDNAGN
+570 
-582 FKVGTTYSIA
+582 
-592 ITLHP
+592 
-597 AANYAFDELDPGY
+597 
-610 LTVTINGGEEQE
+610 TINGGESLTADIVEG
-622 AKIEKGPEFN
+622 IPVN
-632 GVSEYQAV
+632 GVTTYKAV
-640 VTATTADKDEPTL
+640 VTATTAGKDTL
-653 DLKDLSAT
+653 AVLLTPGTTPNAHYGMKLSDLSFTGGTVIVAGDVSKTPVDGHFEWVNPNEDVGDPTVYDGTSEPYGRAFAAKFVPTDSENYAELSLNVRVPVHKATISIDDIKDWDYTEAFKYDGTVHTVELVIPEDLQGKIKVDYENNTATDVNTYKAAATISAVDDAHYAIYESVTTRELDWAIVKGDLAPTDAEKSVLFGTKEVTVTPADFGLTQDGIKIEVTHAGNSLITGYLPSDDMRSVTFMLRDTDKTDAANNASDTATLKFSSANYNETSGNTLTIKIINKRTDTEKLQIDVPATVT
-661 YGDKLLNLKLD
+661 YGD
-672 SCSASFNGQPVEG
+672 
-685 TFAWADEYNA
+685 
-695 ETPVG
+695 
-700 DAGEQTFNVVFT
+700 
-712 PAQQEVYA
+712 
-720 TVTGTVKVN
+720 TVTPSVGESKPAGAGDV
-729 VAKKQITFT
+729 TF
-738 KSDYEWKSINDDP
+738 K
-751 YTLDDYK
+751 
-758 AMCFQYDKNEHGIE
+758 F
-772 PTCTNND
+772 
-779 ISDLVEFEVSS
+779 
-790 NNKSTNVI
+790 
-798 AATVTA
+798 
-804 KVLLKDK
+804 
-811 YAKNYK
+811 
-817 FDKDNTNIQSATL
+817 FDKDN
-830 KVLPIVVNYDGE
+830 
-842 YAHSVEVCYT
+842 H
-852 TSSVDIPLS
+852 
-861 AFGLPDEV
+861 EV
-869 LNDTNNKYWMRTDA
+869 LTTA
-883 VVAGDVDVISGTPT
+883 QP
-897 SFDEANRTLTLNL
+897 F
-910 KSSLTKDDAGKTA
+910 DAGTYKVTA
-923 SVTLGLKVNNYETI
+923 SCESESTI
-937 NPGVE
+937 
-942 EIAGGEDKLFIL
+942 
-954 KLTVKIIEKED
+954 
-965 AGLEVFGIPKTM
+965 
-977 VYGDTVRA
+977 
-985 GSPDGY
+985 
-991 YYTVKKEGKNA
+991 YTAEA
-1002 TFSAMISDTAV
+1002 TFTVEPREIEAKD
-1013 VAFDDDE
+1013 VAFDKE
-1020 GLAAKG
+1020 LTYTGNELTQTVTVTVNGKTLT
-1026 VGTATITCT
+1026 VGTDYTVSDLTGTEPGSYPVTVAGTGNYTGTVTKSFEIAKADISSAEITYDAGPYGYT
-1035 YESDTTFATKTF
+1035 GKEWKPEVAVSFNVAALTADTDYTVSYENNINAGTAKIIITGIGDHFTGSTEKTF
-1047 TINVTPKGLTA
+1047 TINSAEISGCTFAPIADVTYNTKAQTPAVTVANSGRILTA
-1058 NVSHDPIT
+1058 DDYDVK
-1066 YGDAA
+1066 
-1071 PTTGYSVEFE
+1071 
-1081 GLVNNNEIAEDAYT
+1081 YT
-1095 VDTEYTKGCKV
+1095 
-1106 DNYKFT
+1106 DN
-1112 CVLDTDKIKNYTI
+1112 
-1125 GNVTGELVVNPK
+1125 
-1137 SIAAPSVTIN
+1137 
-1147 NPTDKTY
+1147 
-1154 TGSPCVQGV
+1154 
-1163 SVKDSEAKLTVDDI
+1163 
-1177 SVTYENNINVGTAT
+1177 
-1191 IIYTGKNNYTGEIR
+1191 
-1205 KNFKITEA
+1205 
-1213 SITDDMI
+1213 
-1220 ANIPSVT
+1220 
-1227 YDTKAHTPE
+1227 
-1236 VTVTFNGSK
+1236 
-1245 LTDADYTVSYSE
+1245 
-1257 DCINAGTATV
+1257 INAGTATV

-1305 LKTRTLPSD
+1305 LKIRTLPSD

-1417 ISGYSGT
+1417 ISGHSGT

-1544 VPYVDD
+1544 IPYVDD

-1682 PSTFNPF
+1682 PNTFNPF
-1689 TDVKTTA
+1689 ADVKTTA

>member
-1 MKNKIKRVCA
+1 MKLNFKRFCA
-11 LLLAIMMLMT
+11 LALAAAML
-21 TLSANV
+21 LSASCITV
-27 FAGTIFTG
+27 FAKQILTGNSGTTAYLGWTYYSDTAQSNVVTELKAGETYYVNLNFYNNPTV
-35 TKEDTI
+35 KEDSIQNFTLFFTPDPEEVSVERI
-41 YLSWQYYEYDK
+41 VPRDVPGLQNNIDNGVVKLAFANTEGISKTVGLDTVILQSGIIATFFVKANKDISSTKGLLSIDVDRAVM
-52 TNKSYTAVSALEEGK
+52 TNGHVDAESKHMSVVEIPHF
-67 TYAARLMFHNNP
+67 AARL
-79 ADEEQ
+79 ADN
-84 TIVGASL
+84 A
-91 HTEYDVEVVNIP
+91 P
-103 DAGEATKRSVFCKLA
+103 
-118 ASFTPNNDGNG
+118 
-129 LLIATYAT
+129 
-137 ADGFWD
+137 
-143 DGDIVTDGYFFEA
+143 
-156 RFTAKKAATS
+156 
-166 EELKT
+166 
-171 LFKVSNESRM
+171 
-181 FDVNKRSFTIVE
+181 
-193 CPAFVARVKDG
+193 
-204 AADFFPTTTAAK
+204 DFFPTTTAEK

-225 IDENGNATAVSGI
+225 IDENGNATAVSDF
-238 TVTLPATGLVEGKNV
+238 TVTLPAAGLVKGENV

-330 EHNGKRITVTVGS
+330 EHNGKHITVTVGS
-343 FTAETTGVLTVSP
+343 FTVETTGVLTVSP

-368 PFEYT
+368 PFKYT

-385 NGKELVKDTDYT
+385 NGKELVKGTDYT

-546 KSDLTFTNVTANLE
+546 KMALTFTNVTANLE

-570 TEATGNPDNAGN
+570 TEATGNPDNEGN

-610 LTVTINGGEEQE
+610 LTVTINGEEQK

-804 KVLLKDK
+804 KVLLKDE

-830 KVLPIVVNYDGE
+830 KVLPIVVEGTGE
-842 YAHSVEVCYT
+842 YTHSVEVCYT

-991 YYTVKKEGKNA
+991 YYTVKKEGRNA
-1002 TFSAMISDTAV
+1002 TFSARISDTAV
-1013 VAFDDDE
+1013 VAFDNDE

-1071 PTTGYSVEFE
+1071 PEDGYTVEFN
-1081 GLVNNNEIAEDAYT
+1081 GLVNNDEIAEDAYT

-1163 SVKDSEAKLTVDDI
+1163 SVKDSEAKLTFDDI

-1227 YDTKAHTPE
+1227 YNTRAHTPD
-1236 VTVTFNGSK
+1236 VTVTFEGSTLEAGK
-1245 LTDADYTVSYSE
+1245 DYDVAYTNN
-1257 DCINAGTATV
+1257 INAGTATV

-1472 TKATPTGTPGYTKLE
+1472 TKATPTGTPGYMLIE

-1537 TILTGTL
+1537 AILTGTL

-1571 SRLDYFYDAVKWAA
+1571 SRFDYFYDAVKWAA

-1626 CPFTDVQPSDY
+1626 CPFTDVNPRDY
-1637 YYNAVLWAVEQGI
+1637 YYDAVLWAVEQGI

-1696 YNYNAILWA
+1696 YNYDAILWA

>member
-1 MKNKIKRVCA
+1 
-11 LLLAIMMLMT
+11 MMLMT

-425 EKTFEITKATGKLTL
+425 EKTFEITKATGNLTL
-440 KVNNEE
+440 KVNNKE

-467 GGGNPSDVV
+467 GGVNPSDVV

-610 LTVTINGGEEQE
+610 LTVTINGEEQK

-817 FDKDNTNIQSATL
+817 FDKDNTNIQSTTL
-830 KVLPIVVNYDGE
+830 KVLPIVVEGTGE

-897 SFDEANRTLTLNL
+897 SFVEATRTLTLNL
-910 KSSLTKDDAGKTA
+910 ASLTKDDAGKTA
-923 SVTLGLKVNNYETI
+923 SVTLGLKVNNYETT
-937 NPGVE
+937 NTGVE
-942 EIAGGEDKLFIL
+942 EIAGGEEKLFIL

-1058 NVSHDPIT
+1058 NVSHDPII

-1081 GLVNNNEIAEDAYT
+1081 GLVNNDEIAEDAYT

-1147 NPTDKTY
+1147 DPTDKTY

-1227 YDTKAHTPE
+1227 YNTKPHTPE
-1236 VTVTFNGSK
+1236 VTVTFEGSPLEAGK
-1245 LTDADYTVSYSE
+1245 DYDVAYTNNIY
-1257 DCINAGTATV
+1257 AGTATV

-1272 GNFTGTASKTFT
+1272 GNFTGTASKNFAIAQAYLSVENQTVTHFR
-1284 INKAGLTLN
+1284 
-1293 PCTISE
+1293 
-1299 LCTETD
+1299 TETD
-1305 LKTRTLPSD
+1305 AKSYAVPAD
-1314 FFLAGETETG
+1314 MFLADEKETG
-1324 FSIKLTAVEGGDDI
+1324 FTITVTDYDGDEI
-1338 FAVAPAVVEGENKIT
+1338 FTTAPAVNGTNVNYQLNGTVGTAFVEVKVKPDSSNYANASFTLTFVVNDKEN
-1353 FRLKNEVGAATFT
+1353 
-1366 VTVTPVSGNYNGGSY
+1366 
-1381 ALTISTHD
+1381 
-1389 RTDVSGSISF
+1389 VSGSISF

-1529 TPNDTHNY
+1529 TPADTHNY

-1626 CPFTDVQPSDY
+1626 CPFTDVKPSDY

-1696 YNYNAILWA
+1696 YNYDAILWA

>member
-1 MKNKIKRVCA
+1 
-11 LLLAIMMLMT
+11 MMLMS
-21 TLSANV
+21 TLSLNV
-27 FAGTIFTG
+27 FAGSVIPG
-35 TKEDTI
+35 TKDEKI
-41 YLSWQYYEYDK
+41 HLGWKYFEYDED
-52 TNKSYTAVSALEEGK
+52 NEAAGAAVQALEAGK
-67 TYAARLMFHNNP
+67 TYCVRLAFFDNP
-79 ADEEQ
+79 SDENSTVTGA
-84 TIVGASL
+84 TISVR
-91 HTEYDVEVVNIP
+91 YDAEAVNIP
-103 DAGEATKRSVFCKLA
+103 DTGEATVNSVFYEYQGT
-118 ASFTPNNDGNG
+118 FIPNNDGNG
-129 LLIATYAT
+129 LLTITLATTSGIRTNRGKLVT
-137 ADGFWD
+137 AGN
-143 DGDIVTDGYFFEA
+143 FFEA
-156 RFTAKKAATS
+156 VFEAKKTVT
-166 EELKT
+166 EDELKT
-171 LFKVSNESRM
+171 LFHLGSETNM
-181 FDVNKRSFTIVE
+181 IFDVNEKDFTIVE
-193 CPAFVARVKDG
+193 CPAFTACVKDG

-283 NMSYNSGDKLNLTGL
+283 NMSYNSGDNLNLTGL

-446 NAVTITYGDSI
+446 NAVTITYGNSI

-515 AATSNEVVVTIVP
+515 AATSNEVVVTIVSRP
-528 RTVTN
+528 ITN
-533 PALTIEGFAKGSR
+533 PVVTITNFVKGEKAFDLDVDTTTPGLRVGYSCYDPDGNRLGSTDKFKADTTYTIEIGLEAYENYVIDTTQK
-546 KSDLTFTNVTANLE
+546 LT
-560 TPTGYNCYEG
+560 Y
-570 TEATGNPDNAGN
+570 
-582 FKVGTTYSIA
+582 
-592 ITLHP
+592 
-597 AANYAFDELDPGY
+597 
-610 LTVTINGGEEQE
+610 TINGGESLTADIVEG
-622 AKIEKGPEFN
+622 IPVN
-632 GVSEYQAV
+632 GVTTYKAV
-640 VTATTADKDEPTL
+640 VTATTAGKDTL
-653 DLKDLSAT
+653 AVLLTPGTTPNAHYGMKLSDLSFTGGTVIVAGDVSKTPVDGHFEWVNPNEDVGDPTVYDGTPEPYGRAFAAKFVPTDSENYAELSLNVRVPVHKATISIDDIKDWDYTEAFQYDGTEHKVELVIPADLQGKIKVDYENNTATDVNTYKAAATISAVDDAHYAIYESVTTRELDWAIVKGDLAPTDAEKSVLFGTKEVTVTPADFGLTQDGIKIEVTHAGNSLITGYLPSDDMRSVTFMLRDTDKTDAANNASDTATLKFSSANYNETSGNTLTIKIINKRTDTEKLQIDVPATVT
-661 YGDKLLNLKLD
+661 YGD
-672 SCSASFNGQPVEG
+672 
-685 TFAWADEYNA
+685 
-695 ETPVG
+695 
-700 DAGEQTFNVVFT
+700 
-712 PAQQEVYA
+712 
-720 TVTGTVKVN
+720 TVTPSVGESKPAGAGDV
-729 VAKKQITFT
+729 TF
-738 KSDYEWKSINDDP
+738 K
-751 YTLDDYK
+751 
-758 AMCFQYDKNEHGIE
+758 F
-772 PTCTNND
+772 
-779 ISDLVEFEVSS
+779 
-790 NNKSTNVI
+790 
-798 AATVTA
+798 
-804 KVLLKDK
+804 
-811 YAKNYK
+811 
-817 FDKDNTNIQSATL
+817 FDKDN
-830 KVLPIVVNYDGE
+830 
-842 YAHSVEVCYT
+842 H
-852 TSSVDIPLS
+852 
-861 AFGLPDEV
+861 EV
-869 LNDTNNKYWMRTDA
+869 LTTA
-883 VVAGDVDVISGTPT
+883 QP
-897 SFDEANRTLTLNL
+897 F
-910 KSSLTKDDAGKTA
+910 DAGTYKVTA
-923 SVTLGLKVNNYETI
+923 SCESESTI
-937 NPGVE
+937 
-942 EIAGGEDKLFIL
+942 
-954 KLTVKIIEKED
+954 
-965 AGLEVFGIPKTM
+965 
-977 VYGDTVRA
+977 
-985 GSPDGY
+985 
-991 YYTVKKEGKNA
+991 YTAEA
-1002 TFSAMISDTAV
+1002 TFTVEPREIEAKD
-1013 VAFDDDE
+1013 VAFDKE
-1020 GLAAKG
+1020 LTYTGNELTQTVTVTVNGKTLT
-1026 VGTATITCT
+1026 VGTDYTVSDLTGTEPGSYPVTVAGTGNYTGTVTKSFEIAKADISSAEITYDAGPYGYT
-1035 YESDTTFATKTF
+1035 GKEWKPEVAVSFNVAALTADTDYTVSYENNINAGTAKIIITGIGDHFTGSTEKTF
-1047 TINVTPKGLTA
+1047 TINSAEISGCTFAPIADVTYNTKAQTPAVTVANSGRILTA
-1058 NVSHDPIT
+1058 DDYDVK
-1066 YGDAA
+1066 
-1071 PTTGYSVEFE
+1071 
-1081 GLVNNNEIAEDAYT
+1081 YT
-1095 VDTEYTKGCKV
+1095 
-1106 DNYKFT
+1106 DN
-1112 CVLDTDKIKNYTI
+1112 
-1125 GNVTGELVVNPK
+1125 
-1137 SIAAPSVTIN
+1137 
-1147 NPTDKTY
+1147 
-1154 TGSPCVQGV
+1154 
-1163 SVKDSEAKLTVDDI
+1163 
-1177 SVTYENNINVGTAT
+1177 
-1191 IIYTGKNNYTGEIR
+1191 
-1205 KNFKITEA
+1205 
-1213 SITDDMI
+1213 
-1220 ANIPSVT
+1220 
-1227 YDTKAHTPE
+1227 
-1236 VTVTFNGSK
+1236 
-1245 LTDADYTVSYSE
+1245 
-1257 DCINAGTATV
+1257 INAGTATV

-1472 TKATPTGTPGYTKLE
+1472 TKATPTGTPGYTLIE

-1537 TILTGTL
+1537 AILTGTL

-1571 SRLDYFYDAVKWAA
+1571 SRFDYFYDAVKWAA

-1626 CPFTDVQPSDY
+1626 CPFTDVNPRDY
-1637 YYNAVLWAVEQGI
+1637 YYDAVLWAVEQGI

-1682 PSTFNPF
+1682 PNTFSPF

-1696 YNYNAILWA
+1696 YNYDAILWA

>member
-610 LTVTINGGEEQE
+610 LTVTINGEEQK

-830 KVLPIVVNYDGE
+830 KVLPIVVEGTGE

-897 SFDEANRTLTLNL
+897 SFVEATRTLTLNL
-910 KSSLTKDDAGKTA
+910 ASLTKDDAGKTA
-923 SVTLGLKVNNYETI
+923 SVTLGLKVNNYETT
-937 NPGVE
+937 NTGVE
-942 EIAGGEDKLFIL
+942 EIAGGEEKLFIL

-1035 YESDTTFATKTF
+1035 YESNTTFATKTF

-1058 NVSHDPIT
+1058 NVSHDPII

-1081 GLVNNNEIAEDAYT
+1081 GLVNNDEIAEDAYT

-1147 NPTDKTY
+1147 DPTDKTY

-1227 YDTKAHTPE
+1227 YNTKPHTPE
-1236 VTVTFNGSK
+1236 VTVTFEGSPLEAGK
-1245 LTDADYTVSYSE
+1245 DYDVAYTNNIY
-1257 DCINAGTATV
+1257 AGTATV

-1272 GNFTGTASKTFT
+1272 GNFTGTASKNFAIAQAYLSVENQTVTHFR
-1284 INKAGLTLN
+1284 
-1293 PCTISE
+1293 
-1299 LCTETD
+1299 TETD
-1305 LKTRTLPSD
+1305 AKSYAVPAD
-1314 FFLAGETETG
+1314 MFLADEKETG
-1324 FSIKLTAVEGGDDI
+1324 FTITVTDYDGDEI
-1338 FAVAPAVVEGENKIT
+1338 FTTAPAVNGTNVNYQLNGTVGTAFVEVKVKPDSSNYANASFTLTFVVNDKEN
-1353 FRLKNEVGAATFT
+1353 
-1366 VTVTPVSGNYNGGSY
+1366 
-1381 ALTISTHD
+1381 
-1389 RTDVSGSISF
+1389 VSGSISF

-1529 TPNDTHNY
+1529 TPADTHNY

-1626 CPFTDVQPSDY
+1626 CPFTDVKPSDY

-1696 YNYNAILWA
+1696 YNYDAILWA

>member
-1 MKNKIKRVCA
+1 MKRVVS
-11 LLLAIMMLMT
+11 LVLAILMLVTVTAVPVSAAEKGTSLSLSVVPVTIENKSMTEVTDEGHEYTADSYFLVKVNLKNGATEQYIQGVQLSVNYDPDAVVPYRFNSSSGRVGYGIAPAGFAGNVESAITSEGTVQIGLMT
-21 TLSANV
+21 SGWIYVDANETANIASFLFQVKSTAETSSYGFAINTEAETIIEALVDPDGTETAYIDCDYSEAKYDLAIKGAVPTLASVAVDKDEVGYASGDVITLSAKSASGNDITGLV
-27 FAGTIFTG
+27 RFSIKDYTG
-35 TKEDTI
+35 TGLEITGNQLTVSDENPANVGTYTVVATPDGTNCTLAEGASAPEATFTI
-41 YLSWQYYEYDK
+41 TSKKVTDPKVEITDFVK
-52 TNKSYTAVSALEEGK
+52 GK
-67 TYAARLMFHNNP
+67 TYFDMHVNTTTPGLTVGCIAYEGEGIDQNNQLKGGDVFK
-79 ADEEQ
+79 ADTTY
-84 TIVGASL
+84 TIVITL
-91 HTEYDVEVVNIP
+91 
-103 DAGEATKRSVFCKLA
+103 
-118 ASFTPNNDGNG
+118 
-129 LLIATYAT
+129 T
-137 ADGFWD
+137 ANANYVID
-143 DGDIVTDGYFFEA
+143 
-156 RFTAKKAATS
+156 
-166 EELKT
+166 
-171 LFKVSNESRM
+171 
-181 FDVNKRSFTIVE
+181 
-193 CPAFVARVKDG
+193 
-204 AADFFPTTTAAK
+204 TT
-216 IAENLVGEY
+216 
-225 IDENGNATAVSGI
+225 
-238 TVTLPATGLVEGKNV
+238 
-253 VTASYNGYTC
+253 
-263 DVTIT
+263 
-268 VKPDTMTGISITHEP
+268 
-283 NMSYNSGDKLNLTGL
+283 
-298 VVSAQYASGNTV
+298 Q
-310 ELGSGVY
+310 
-317 ATDPAKNTELTVA
+317 
-330 EHNGKRITVTVGS
+330 
-343 FTAETTGVLTVSP
+343 
-356 ANISGASIEDVG
+356 
-368 PFEYT
+368 
-373 GEQIKPE
+373 
-380 PAVSL
+380 
-385 NGKELVKDTDYT
+385 
-397 LSYDNNT
+397 
-404 NVTTE
+404 
-409 AKVIVTAAGTE
+409 
-420 YTGSA
+420 
-425 EKTFEITKATGKLTL
+425 KLT
-440 KVNNEE
+440 
-446 NAVTITYGDSI
+446 Y
-457 TFTDGNGIAI
+457 
-467 GGGNPSDVV
+467 
-476 IYYKTTDE
+476 
-484 STGTVYDSTST
+484 
-495 QLNVGAYTFW
+495 
-505 AVRSADDNHE
+505 
-515 AATSNEVVVTIVP
+515 
-528 RTVTN
+528 
-533 PALTIEGFAKGSR
+533 
-546 KSDLTFTNVTANLE
+546 
-560 TPTGYNCYEG
+560 
-570 TEATGNPDNAGN
+570 
-582 FKVGTTYSIA
+582 
-592 ITLHP
+592 
-597 AANYAFDELDPGY
+597 
-610 LTVTINGGEEQE
+610 TINGGEEQE

-700 DAGEQTFNVVFT
+700 DAGEQTFDVVFT
-712 PAQQEVYA
+712 PTDKEVYA
-720 TVTGTVKVN
+720 TVTGTVTVT
-729 VAKKQITFT
+729 VAQKEIEFKT
-738 KSDYEWKSINDDP
+738 SDYEWKSINPDDT
-751 YTLDDYK
+751 YTVDSYGR
-758 AMCFQYDKNEHGIE
+758 MCFQYDGNEHGIE
-772 PTCTNND
+772 PNCKND
-779 ISDLVEFEVSS
+779 DIRDLVEFEYVAQFTT
-790 NNKSTNVI
+790 NKSTNVI
-798 AATVTA
+798 GSTVKA
-804 KVLLKDK
+804 QVLLKNN
-811 YAKNYK
+811 NYK
-817 FDKDNTNIQSATL
+817 FDKTSTVIKDGDW
-830 KVLPIVVNYDGE
+830 KVVPIVIDYAGE
-842 YAHSVEVCYT
+842 YTHSVDVCYT

-869 LNDTNNKYWMRTDA
+869 LNDTNNKYLMRNEA
-883 VVAGDVDVISGTPT
+883 VVVDEGDVISGTPT

-942 EIAGGEDKLFIL
+942 KIADGEDKLFIL
-954 KLTVKIIEKED
+954 KLNVKIIEKED
-965 AGLEVFGIPKTM
+965 AGLEVFGIPETM

-985 GSPDGY
+985 GYPDGY
-991 YYTVKKEGKNA
+991 YHTVKKEGRNA
-1002 TFSAMISDTAV
+1002 TFSARISDTAV
-1013 VAFDDDE
+1013 VAFDNDE

-1066 YGDAA
+1066 YGAPA
-1071 PTTGYSVEFE
+1071 PTE
-1081 GLVNNNEIAEDAYT
+1081 GYT
-1095 VDTEYTKGCKV
+1095 VTFNGLLTGDVLADTDYTVGTEYKQGDPVGK
-1106 DNYKFT
+1106 YALT
-1112 CVLDTDKIKNYTI
+1112 CVLNSETVKNYKLDTV
-1125 GNVTGELVVNPK
+1125 NGELVVNKKELTDDDVTVTVLGETPVYDGSEK
-1137 SIAAPSVTIN
+1137 KPAVEVKYGETTLAAADYTVSYSNNVNAGVNTASVT
-1147 NPTDKTY
+1147 
-1154 TGSPCVQGV
+1154 
-1163 SVKDSEAKLTVDDI
+1163 
-1177 SVTYENNINVGTAT
+1177 VTSNDNSSYKFTAT
-1191 IIYTGKNNYTGEIR
+1191 
-1205 KNFKITEA
+1205 KNFTIA
-1213 SITDDMI
+1213 QAPISGAVITDI
-1220 ANIPSVT
+1220 ADVT

-1236 VTVTFNGSK
+1236 VTVMFNGSK

-1257 DCINAGTATV
+1257 DCINAGTVTV

-1272 GNFTGTASKTFT
+1272 GNFTGTASKNFAIAQAYLSVENQTVTHFR
-1284 INKAGLTLN
+1284 
-1293 PCTISE
+1293 
-1299 LCTETD
+1299 TETD
-1305 LKTRTLPSD
+1305 AKSYAVPAD
-1314 FFLAGETETG
+1314 MFLADEKETG
-1324 FSIKLTAVEGGDDI
+1324 FTITVTDYDGDEI
-1338 FAVAPAVVEGENKIT
+1338 FTTAPAVNGTNVNYQLNGTVGTAFVEVKVKPDSSNYANASFTLTFVVNDKEN
-1353 FRLKNEVGAATFT
+1353 
-1366 VTVTPVSGNYNGGSY
+1366 
-1381 ALTISTHD
+1381 
-1389 RTDVSGSISF
+1389 VSGSISF

-1487 TSGKTLADAKLT
+1487 SSGKTLADAKLT

-1626 CPFTDVQPSDY
+1626 CPFTDVNPRDY
-1637 YYNAVLWAVEQGI
+1637 YYDAVLWAVEQGI

>member
-1 MKNKIKRVCA
+1 MKRIISLILTVALILSIAILPAAANDKPDVELDVVSFTDDGNTFKEVAPGKESYSKGDKIAVRIRFVNDGTERYLSNYDFFVSYDATA
-11 LLLAIMMLMT
+11 LKPYTFTSGRKTIGPAVSPDASAMVESKQTEIGKVLIKGINFNVTIPANETATLAWIMFTVENETGAEEVETAAYDVSLYGEDNEIGFYIEDVDFAPIEGIAYNGKKT
-21 TLSANV
+21 QVSVNGVAPTIGKVTIAPNATTGYASGEEFTLSAESGSGKDITSFVSFKIQKEGTDYPANAGLTIDGAKLKV
-27 FAGTIFTG
+27 ESTGVLANAGTYTVVAVPNGSDCTGSESAEFTI
-35 TKEDTI
+35 TQKTI
-41 YLSWQYYEYDK
+41 TAPTVTIVGFGKGVAVGDVKYSANDLNAVPLWYEGEGDPS
-52 TNKSYTAVSALEEGK
+52 TLTAVSAADK
-67 TYAARLMFHNNP
+67 FKADTTYTLVLTLTP
-79 ADEEQ
+79 A
-84 TIVGASL
+84 
-91 HTEYDVEVVNIP
+91 
-103 DAGEATKRSVFCKLA
+103 
-118 ASFTPNNDGNG
+118 NDNYV
-129 LLIATYAT
+129 L
-137 ADGFWD
+137 D
-143 DGDIVTDGYFFEA
+143 
-156 RFTAKKAATS
+156 S
-166 EELKT
+166 
-171 LFKVSNESRM
+171 
-181 FDVNKRSFTIVE
+181 
-193 CPAFVARVKDG
+193 
-204 AADFFPTTTAAK
+204 
-216 IAENLVGEY
+216 
-225 IDENGNATAVSGI
+225 
-238 TVTLPATGLVEGKNV
+238 
-253 VTASYNGYTC
+253 
-263 DVTIT
+263 
-268 VKPDTMTGISITHEP
+268 DT
-283 NMSYNSGDKLNLTGL
+283 
-298 VVSAQYASGNTV
+298 
-310 ELGSGVY
+310 
-317 ATDPAKNTELTVA
+317 
-330 EHNGKRITVTVGS
+330 TVTVKN
-343 FTAETTGVLTVSP
+343 F
-356 ANISGASIEDVG
+356 
-368 PFEYT
+368 
-373 GEQIKPE
+373 GEE
-380 PAVSL
+380 
-385 NGKELVKDTDYT
+385 
-397 LSYDNNT
+397 
-404 NVTTE
+404 
-409 AKVIVTAAGTE
+409 
-420 YTGSA
+420 
-425 EKTFEITKATGKLTL
+425 
-440 KVNNEE
+440 
-446 NAVTITYGDSI
+446 
-457 TFTDGNGIAI
+457 
-467 GGGNPSDVV
+467 
-476 IYYKTTDE
+476 
-484 STGTVYDSTST
+484 
-495 QLNVGAYTFW
+495 
-505 AVRSADDNHE
+505 
-515 AATSNEVVVTIVP
+515 
-528 RTVTN
+528 RTV
-533 PALTIEGFAKGSR
+533 ALNSGVAVIAAK
-546 KSDLTFTNVTANLE
+546 
-560 TPTGYNCYEG
+560 
-570 TEATGNPDNAGN
+570 
-582 FKVGTTYSIA
+582 
-592 ITLHP
+592 
-597 AANYAFDELDPGY
+597 
-610 LTVTINGGEEQE
+610 
-622 AKIEKGPEFN
+622 
-632 GVSEYQAV
+632 
-640 VTATTADKDEPTL
+640 TADKDEPTL

-804 KVLLKDK
+804 KVLLKDE

-830 KVLPIVVNYDGE
+830 KVLPIVVEGTGE
-842 YAHSVEVCYT
+842 YTHSVEVCYT

-861 AFGLPDEV
+861 EFGLPDEV

-923 SVTLGLKVNNYETI
+923 SVTLGLKVNNYETT
-937 NPGVE
+937 NPGV
-942 EIAGGEDKLFIL
+942 EDKLFIL
-954 KLTVKIIEKED
+954 KLNVKIIEKEN
-965 AGLEVFGIPKTM
+965 AGLTITGIPESL
-977 VYGDTVRA
+977 VYGESAEWSYNVTKPGENGNISGSVTPA
-985 GSPDGY
+985 GILNNDPY
-991 YYTVKKEGKNA
+991 KL
-1002 TFSAMISDTAV
+1002 TAI
-1013 VAFDDDE
+1013 
-1020 GLAAKG
+1020 G
-1026 VGTATITCT
+1026 VGEATVTIT
-1035 YESDTTFATKTF
+1035 YSSDTTYAQEKF
-1047 TINVTPKGLTA
+1047 TITVTPKPLTA
-1058 NVSHDPIT
+1058 AVSHDPIT
-1066 YGDAA
+1066 YGD
-1071 PTTGYSVEFE
+1071 PTPTE
-1081 GLVNNNEIAEDAYT
+1081 GYT
-1095 VDTEYTKGCKV
+1095 VTFNGLLTGDVLADTDYTVGTEYKQGDPVGK
-1106 DNYKFT
+1106 YAFT
-1112 CVLDTDKIKNYTI
+1112 CVLNSETVKNYKLDTV
-1125 GNVTGELVVNPK
+1125 NGELVVNKKELTDGDVTVTVLGETPVYDGSEK
-1137 SIAAPSVTIN
+1137 KPAVEVKYGETTLAAADYTVSYSNNVNAGVNTASVT
-1147 NPTDKTY
+1147 
-1154 TGSPCVQGV
+1154 
-1163 SVKDSEAKLTVDDI
+1163 
-1177 SVTYENNINVGTAT
+1177 VTSNDNSSYKFTAT
-1191 IIYTGKNNYTGEIR
+1191 
-1205 KNFKITEA
+1205 KNFTIA
-1213 SITDDMI
+1213 QAPISGAMI

-1227 YDTKAHTPE
+1227 YNTRAHTPE
-1236 VTVTFNGSK
+1236 VTVRFNGSK

-1257 DCINAGTATV
+1257 DCINAGTVTV

-1537 TILTGTL
+1537 AILTGTL

-1571 SRLDYFYDAVKWAA
+1571 SRFDYFYDAVKWAA

-1650 TTGLNATTFG
+1650 TTGLNANTFG

-1696 YNYNAILWA
+1696 YNYGAILWA

>member
-1 MKNKIKRVCA
+1 
-11 LLLAIMMLMT
+11 MMLMT

-91 HTEYDVEVVNIP
+91 HTEYDVDVVNIP

-181 FDVNKRSFTIVE
+181 FDVNKISFTIVE

-610 LTVTINGGEEQE
+610 LTVTINGEEQK

-830 KVLPIVVNYDGE
+830 KVLPIVVEGTGE

-897 SFDEANRTLTLNL
+897 SFVEATRTLTLNL
-910 KSSLTKDDAGKTA
+910 ASLTKDDAGKTA
-923 SVTLGLKVNNYETI
+923 SVTLGLKVNNYETT
-937 NPGVE
+937 NTGVE
-942 EIAGGEDKLFIL
+942 EIAGGEEKLFIL

-1058 NVSHDPIT
+1058 NVSHDPII

-1081 GLVNNNEIAEDAYT
+1081 GLVNNDEIAEDAYT

-1147 NPTDKTY
+1147 DPTDKTY

-1227 YDTKAHTPE
+1227 YNTKPHTPE
-1236 VTVTFNGSK
+1236 VTVTFEGSPLEAGK
-1245 LTDADYTVSYSE
+1245 DYDVAYTNNIY
-1257 DCINAGTATV
+1257 AGTATV

-1272 GNFTGTASKTFT
+1272 GNFTGTASKNIAIAQAYLSVENQTVTHFR
-1284 INKAGLTLN
+1284 
-1293 PCTISE
+1293 
-1299 LCTETD
+1299 TETD
-1305 LKTRTLPSD
+1305 AKSYAVPAD
-1314 FFLAGETETG
+1314 MFLADEKETG
-1324 FSIKLTAVEGGDDI
+1324 FTITVTDYDGDEI
-1338 FAVAPAVVEGENKIT
+1338 FTTAPAVNGTNVNYQLNGTVGTAFVEVKVKPDSSNYANASFTLTFVVNDKEN
-1353 FRLKNEVGAATFT
+1353 
-1366 VTVTPVSGNYNGGSY
+1366 
-1381 ALTISTHD
+1381 
-1389 RTDVSGSISF
+1389 VSGSISF

-1529 TPNDTHNY
+1529 TPADTHNY

-1626 CPFTDVQPSDY
+1626 CPFTDVKPSDY

-1696 YNYNAILWA
+1696 YNYDAILWA

>member
-1 MKNKIKRVCA
+1 
-11 LLLAIMMLMT
+11 MMLMS
-21 TLSANV
+21 TLSLNV
-27 FAGTIFTG
+27 FAGSVIPG
-35 TKEDTI
+35 TKDEKI
-41 YLSWQYYEYDK
+41 HLGWKYFEYDED
-52 TNKSYTAVSALEEGK
+52 NEAAGAAVQALEAGK
-67 TYAARLMFHNNP
+67 TYCVRLAFFDNP
-79 ADEEQ
+79 SDENSTVTGA
-84 TIVGASL
+84 TISVR
-91 HTEYDVEVVNIP
+91 YDAEAVNIP
-103 DAGEATKRSVFCKLA
+103 DTGEATVNSVFYEYQGT
-118 ASFTPNNDGNG
+118 FIPNNDGNG
-129 LLIATYAT
+129 LLTITLATTSGIRTNRGKLVT
-137 ADGFWD
+137 AGN
-143 DGDIVTDGYFFEA
+143 FFEA
-156 RFTAKKAATS
+156 VFEAKKTVT
-166 EELKT
+166 EDELKT
-171 LFKVSNESRM
+171 LFHLGSETNM
-181 FDVNKRSFTIVE
+181 IFDVNEKDFTIVE
-193 CPAFVARVKDG
+193 CPAFTARVKDG

-446 NAVTITYGDSI
+446 NAVTITYGNSI

-515 AATSNEVVVTIVP
+515 AATSNEVVVTIVSRP
-528 RTVTN
+528 ITN
-533 PALTIEGFAKGSR
+533 PVVTITNFVKGEKAFDLDVDTTTPGLRVGYSCYDPDGNRLGSTDKFKADTTYTIEIGLEAYENYVIDTTQK
-546 KSDLTFTNVTANLE
+546 LT
-560 TPTGYNCYEG
+560 Y
-570 TEATGNPDNAGN
+570 
-582 FKVGTTYSIA
+582 
-592 ITLHP
+592 
-597 AANYAFDELDPGY
+597 
-610 LTVTINGGEEQE
+610 TINGGESLTADIVEG
-622 AKIEKGPEFN
+622 IPVN
-632 GVSEYQAV
+632 GVTTYKAV
-640 VTATTADKDEPTL
+640 VTATTAGKDTL
-653 DLKDLSAT
+653 AVLLTPGTTPNAHYGMKLSDLSFTGGTVIVAGDVSKTPVDGHFEWVNPNEDVGDPTVYDGTPEPYGRAFAAKFVPTDSENYAELSLNVRVPVHKATISIDDIKDWDYTEAFQYDGTEHKVELVIPADLQGKIKVDYENNTATDVNTYKAAATISAVDDAHYAIYESVTTRELDWAIVKGDLAPTDAEKSVLFGTKEVTVTPADFGLTQDGIKIEVTHAGNSLITGYLPSDDMRSVTFMLRDTDKTDAANNASDTATLKFSSANYNETSGNTLTIKIINKRTDTEKLQIDVPATVT
-661 YGDKLLNLKLD
+661 YGD
-672 SCSASFNGQPVEG
+672 
-685 TFAWADEYNA
+685 
-695 ETPVG
+695 
-700 DAGEQTFNVVFT
+700 
-712 PAQQEVYA
+712 
-720 TVTGTVKVN
+720 TVTPSVGESKPAGAGDV
-729 VAKKQITFT
+729 TF
-738 KSDYEWKSINDDP
+738 K
-751 YTLDDYK
+751 
-758 AMCFQYDKNEHGIE
+758 F
-772 PTCTNND
+772 
-779 ISDLVEFEVSS
+779 
-790 NNKSTNVI
+790 
-798 AATVTA
+798 
-804 KVLLKDK
+804 
-811 YAKNYK
+811 
-817 FDKDNTNIQSATL
+817 FDKDN
-830 KVLPIVVNYDGE
+830 
-842 YAHSVEVCYT
+842 H
-852 TSSVDIPLS
+852 
-861 AFGLPDEV
+861 EV
-869 LNDTNNKYWMRTDA
+869 LTTA
-883 VVAGDVDVISGTPT
+883 QP
-897 SFDEANRTLTLNL
+897 F
-910 KSSLTKDDAGKTA
+910 DAGTYKVTA
-923 SVTLGLKVNNYETI
+923 SCESESTI
-937 NPGVE
+937 
-942 EIAGGEDKLFIL
+942 
-954 KLTVKIIEKED
+954 
-965 AGLEVFGIPKTM
+965 
-977 VYGDTVRA
+977 
-985 GSPDGY
+985 
-991 YYTVKKEGKNA
+991 YTAEA
-1002 TFSAMISDTAV
+1002 TFTVEPREIEAKD
-1013 VAFDDDE
+1013 VAFDKE
-1020 GLAAKG
+1020 LTYTGNELTQTVTVTVNGKTLT
-1026 VGTATITCT
+1026 VGTDYTVSDLTGTEPGSYPVTVAGTGNYTGTVTKSFEIAKADISSAEITYDAGPYGYT
-1035 YESDTTFATKTF
+1035 GKEWKPEVAVSFNVAALTADTDYTVSYENNINAGTAKIIITGIGDHFTGSTEKTF
-1047 TINVTPKGLTA
+1047 TINSAEISGCTFAPIADVTYNTKAQTPAVTVANSGRILTA
-1058 NVSHDPIT
+1058 DDYDVK
-1066 YGDAA
+1066 
-1071 PTTGYSVEFE
+1071 
-1081 GLVNNNEIAEDAYT
+1081 YT
-1095 VDTEYTKGCKV
+1095 
-1106 DNYKFT
+1106 DN
-1112 CVLDTDKIKNYTI
+1112 
-1125 GNVTGELVVNPK
+1125 
-1137 SIAAPSVTIN
+1137 
-1147 NPTDKTY
+1147 
-1154 TGSPCVQGV
+1154 
-1163 SVKDSEAKLTVDDI
+1163 
-1177 SVTYENNINVGTAT
+1177 
-1191 IIYTGKNNYTGEIR
+1191 
-1205 KNFKITEA
+1205 
-1213 SITDDMI
+1213 
-1220 ANIPSVT
+1220 
-1227 YDTKAHTPE
+1227 
-1236 VTVTFNGSK
+1236 
-1245 LTDADYTVSYSE
+1245 
-1257 DCINAGTATV
+1257 INAGTATV

-1460 ASFGYKTATFTI
+1460 TSFGYKTATFTI

-1682 PSTFNPF
+1682 PNTFNPF

-1696 YNYNAILWA
+1696 YNYDAILWA

-1710 TTGTSDTTFSPD
+1710 TTGTSDTTFSPG

>member
-1 MKNKIKRVCA
+1 MMKRNIA
-11 LLLAIMMLMT
+11 LLLIAALLASFLVLPVSAAEIPEIK
-21 TLSANV
+21 LSVVPFTEDAEN
-27 FAGTIFTG
+27 GTIIEG
-35 TKEDTI
+35 TAKET
-41 YLSWQYYEYDK
+41 YEAGD
-52 TNKSYTAVSALEEGK
+52 AVACK
-67 TYAARLMFHNNP
+67 
-79 ADEEQ
+79 
-84 TIVGASL
+84 
-91 HTEYDVEVVNIP
+91 VEFV
-103 DAGEATKRSVFCKLA
+103 
-118 ASFTPNNDGNG
+118 NNDVVRWLNTFAIE
-129 LLIATYAT
+129 LMYDNTKLSLYS
-137 ADGFWD
+137 FPSD
-143 DGDIVTDGYFFEA
+143 DE
-156 RFTAKKAATS
+156 
-166 EELKT
+166 
-171 LFKVSNESRM
+171 
-181 FDVNKRSFTIVE
+181 
-193 CPAFVARVKDG
+193 
-204 AADFFPTTTAAK
+204 
-216 IAENLVGEY
+216 
-225 IDENGNATAVSGI
+225 
-238 TVTLPATGLVEGKNV
+238 
-253 VTASYNGYTC
+253 
-263 DVTIT
+263 
-268 VKPDTMTGISITHEP
+268 
-283 NMSYNSGDKLNLTGL
+283 
-298 VVSAQYASGNTV
+298 
-310 ELGSGVY
+310 
-317 ATDPAKNTELTVA
+317 
-330 EHNGKRITVTVGS
+330 
-343 FTAETTGVLTVSP
+343 
-356 ANISGASIEDVG
+356 EDVG
-368 PFEYT
+368 PLVNELGGLSTPAAKPDEGHYPFAIALTPGQRVAANATKTVAYILFKIS
-373 GEQIKPE
+373 GEAESGNLTFTVDKDSNRNQICG
-380 PAVSL
+380 SL
-385 NGKELVKDTDYT
+385 NKGGEAENFTEIDFSDIAVEAPVIGVAPTIDSVKVDPDSAEYASGDVLT
-397 LSYDNNT
+397 LSAT
-404 NVTTE
+404 S
-409 AKVIVTAAGTE
+409 KAGSNIT
-420 YTGSA
+420 SLV
-425 EKTFEITKATGKLTL
+425 TFEVTNDAGSPATGFTL
-440 KVNNEE
+440 DAE
-446 NAVTITYGDSI
+446 NATLTVNETDPASVGTYTVKASAKGEESRGEATA
-457 TFTDGNGIAI
+457 TFTI
-467 GGGNPSDVV
+467 NP
-476 IYYKTTDE
+476 K
-484 STGTVYDSTST
+484 
-495 QLNVGAYTFW
+495 
-505 AVRSADDNHE
+505 
-515 AATSNEVVVTIVP
+515 
-528 RTVTN
+528 TVTN
-533 PALTIEGFAKGSR
+533 PTLTVVGFGKGQAKGS
-546 KSDLTFTNVTANLE
+546 LTFKDVTGGLAVPN
-560 TPTGYNCYEG
+560 GYRCYKG
-570 TEATGNPDNAGN
+570 TEATGTPDHEGN
-582 FKVGTTYSIA
+582 FEAGTTYTIA

-610 LTVTINGGEEQE
+610 LTVTINGEEQK

-804 KVLLKDK
+804 KVLLKDE

-830 KVLPIVVNYDGE
+830 KVLPIVVEGTGE
-842 YAHSVEVCYT
+842 YTHSVEVCYT

-1013 VAFDDDE
+1013 VAFDDDN
-1020 GLAAKG
+1020 GLVAKG
-1026 VGTATITCT
+1026 VGTAKITVE
-1035 YESDTTFATKTF
+1035 YDSDTTYDKEEF
-1047 TINVTPKGLTA
+1047 TIEVTPKPLTA
-1058 NVSHDPIT
+1058 AVSHAPIT
-1066 YGDAA
+1066 YGDPA
-1071 PTTGYSVEFE
+1071 PTE
-1081 GLVNNNEIAEDAYT
+1081 GYT
-1095 VDTEYTKGCKV
+1095 VTFNGLLTGDVLADTDYTVGTEYKKGDKV
-1106 DNYKFT
+1106 GNYKFT
-1112 CVLDTDKIKNYTI
+1112 FELNTAVKNYKIDT
-1125 GNVTGELVVNPK
+1125 VTGALVVNPK

-1227 YDTKAHTPE
+1227 YNTRAHTPE
-1236 VTVTFNGSK
+1236 VTVRFNGSK

-1257 DCINAGTATV
+1257 DCINAGTVTV

-1537 TILTGTL
+1537 AILTGTL

-1571 SRLDYFYDAVKWAA
+1571 SRFDYFYDAVKWAA

-1650 TTGLNATTFG
+1650 TTGLNANTFG

-1696 YNYNAILWA
+1696 YNYGAILWA

>member
-1 MKNKIKRVCA
+1 MKMKDKMKRLLA
-11 LLLAIMMLMT
+11 LLLVATILT
-21 TLSANV
+21 GLCSVTA
-27 FAGTIFTG
+27 FAGKAVTGNTGKDIYLGWKYYSDRTFATEVSSLTKDQTYFAKLFFYNNPISSVPESVGGFDLVFNAEKINISASDLFPKQASVEAVTNVKNNEIHLDWAGEKGITDDWGELLPTG
-35 TKEDTI
+35 TLIVLRFSPKEDVLNSDIHT
-41 YLSWQYYEYDK
+41 LMPLMPQ
-52 TNKSYTAVSALEEGK
+52 NPEGK
-67 TYAARLMFHNNP
+67 VSKIFEGSSTITDTYRFNIVEIPAFTARL
-79 ADEEQ
+79 ADN
-84 TIVGASL
+84 A
-91 HTEYDVEVVNIP
+91 P
-103 DAGEATKRSVFCKLA
+103 
-118 ASFTPNNDGNG
+118 
-129 LLIATYAT
+129 
-137 ADGFWD
+137 
-143 DGDIVTDGYFFEA
+143 
-156 RFTAKKAATS
+156 
-166 EELKT
+166 
-171 LFKVSNESRM
+171 
-181 FDVNKRSFTIVE
+181 
-193 CPAFVARVKDG
+193 
-204 AADFFPTTTAAK
+204 DFFPTTTAAK

-225 IDENGNATAVSGI
+225 IDENGNATAVSDF

-446 NAVTITYGDSI
+446 STVEITYGDSI
-457 TFTDGNGIAI
+457 QFTDGNGNAI
-467 GGGNPSDVV
+467 GTDITIHYQMGE
-476 IYYKTTDE
+476 TTDA
-484 STGTVYDSTST
+484 VYDTATT
-495 QLNVGAYTFW
+495 QLNVGTYTFW
-505 AVRSADDNHE
+505 AVRSGDANHDE
-515 AATSNEVVVTIVP
+515 ATSNKVVVIIKQRNIASLDITVADQTYSGAAVKPDVTVRHGNIVLNEIDDYTLSGYDGNVNVTDNASVNVTGTGNYNGEATLTFKINPKNLGDISNSFTSIANLPDKGYTGEQIKPEVTEKTITIDSDTLEV
-528 RTVTN
+528 RRDYEIIYGENTNAGTATVTVKPVDGSNYTFTQFTHEFQITKVKIQIVGADFIVAPLYEEEFDGTTTGGDPVPYFTYDGNEHGVKFVFNSTKVYNGKTLDQLINVAYVEKTYIGPVEQEWKYKAKDVATYNARVEFTPVDAENYEIYGANFKNLTWKIMPATITVN
-533 PALTIEGFAKGSR
+533 PADVPSLNVLCSELVNDEKRDYDYDLSR
-546 KSDLTFTNVTANLE
+546 LGAVPSTVEIPSYEKFSYEALDTSALPKLTFKNVTALAAGE
-560 TPTGYNCYEG
+560 TGKVTLLVKFRNYEDV
-570 TEATGNPDNAGN
+570 TLTVDVNYINKKTVELTVADVEAVYGETYAPVVLLDGKD
-582 FKVGTTYSIA
+582 VTTDCTITYS
-592 ITLHP
+592 P
-597 AANYAFDELDPGY
+597 
-610 LTVTINGGEEQE
+610 
-622 AKIEKGPEFN
+622 
-632 GVSEYQAV
+632 
-640 VTATTADKDEPTL
+640 
-653 DLKDLSAT
+653 SAP
-661 YGDKLLNLKLD
+661 K
-672 SCSASFNGQPVEG
+672 
-685 TFAWADEYNA
+685 
-695 ETPVG
+695 
-700 DAGEQTFNVVFT
+700 NV
-712 PAQQEVYA
+712 
-720 TVTGTVKVN
+720 
-729 VAKKQITFT
+729 
-738 KSDYEWKSINDDP
+738 
-751 YTLDDYK
+751 
-758 AMCFQYDKNEHGIE
+758 
-772 PTCTNND
+772 
-779 ISDLVEFEVSS
+779 
-790 NNKSTNVI
+790 
-798 AATVTA
+798 
-804 KVLLKDK
+804 
-811 YAKNYK
+811 
-817 FDKDNTNIQSATL
+817 
-830 KVLPIVVNYDGE
+830 GE
-842 YAHSVEVCYT
+842 YTITVSYSDSVAEGEY
-852 TSSVDIPLS
+852 
-861 AFGLPDEV
+861 
-869 LNDTNNKYWMRTDA
+869 
-883 VVAGDVDVISGTPT
+883 
-897 SFDEANRTLTLNL
+897 
-910 KSSLTKDDAGKTA
+910 
-923 SVTLGLKVNNYETI
+923 
-937 NPGVE
+937 PGH
-942 EIAGGEDKLFIL
+942 
-954 KLTVKIIEKED
+954 
-965 AGLEVFGIPKTM
+965 
-977 VYGDTVRA
+977 
-985 GSPDGY
+985 
-991 YYTVKKEGKNA
+991 
-1002 TFSAMISDTAV
+1002 
-1013 VAFDDDE
+1013 
-1020 GLAAKG
+1020 
-1026 VGTATITCT
+1026 VGTAT
-1035 YESDTTFATKTF
+1035 AKL
-1047 TINVTPKGLTA
+1047 TITPKGLTA

-1081 GLVNNNEIAEDAYT
+1081 GLVNNDEIAEDAYT

-1147 NPTDKTY
+1147 DPTDKTY

-1227 YDTKAHTPE
+1227 YNTRAHTPD
-1236 VTVTFNGSK
+1236 VTVMFNGSTLK
-1245 LTDADYTVSYSE
+1245 AGKDYEVAYTNNV
-1257 DCINAGTATV
+1257 NAGTATV

-1272 GNFTGTASKTFT
+1272 GNFTGTASKDFAIAQAYLSVENQTVTHFR
-1284 INKAGLTLN
+1284 
-1293 PCTISE
+1293 
-1299 LCTETD
+1299 TETD
-1305 LKTRTLPSD
+1305 AKSYAVPAD
-1314 FFLAGETETG
+1314 MFLADEKETG
-1324 FSIKLTAVEGGDDI
+1324 FTITVIDYDGDEI
-1338 FAVAPAVVEGENKIT
+1338 FTTAPAVDGTNVNYKLNGTVGTAFVEVKVKPDSSNYANASFTLTFVVNDKEN
-1353 FRLKNEVGAATFT
+1353 
-1366 VTVTPVSGNYNGGSY
+1366 
-1381 ALTISTHD
+1381 
-1389 RTDVSGSISF
+1389 VSGSISF

-1529 TPNDTHNY
+1529 TPADTHNY

-1571 SRLDYFYDAVKWAA
+1571 SRFDYFYDAVKWAA
-1585 ENGIASGTG
+1585 ENGIASGTS
-1594 RYTFSPNAVCTRAQT
+1594 RYNFSPDAVCTRAQT

-1626 CPFTDVQPSDY
+1626 CPFTDVQPNDY

-1660 PDVTVTRGQ
+1660 PDVTVDRGQ
-1669 VATFLYR
+1669 VAAFLYR

-1682 PSTFNPF
+1682 PNTFNPF
-1689 TDVKTTA
+1689 ADVKTTA
-1696 YNYNAILWA
+1696 YNYDAILWA

-1722 AYCTRAQIV
+1722 AHCTRAQIV

>member
-1 MKNKIKRVCA
+1 MKRVVS
-11 LLLAIMMLMT
+11 LVLAILMLVTVTAVPVSAAEKGTSLSLSVVPVTIENKTMTEVTDEGHEYTADSYFLVKVNLKNGATEQYIQGVQLSVNYDPDAVVPYRFNSSSGRVGYGIAPAGFAGNVESAITSEGTVQIGLMT
-21 TLSANV
+21 SGWIYVDANETANIASFLFQVKSTAETSSYRFAINTEAETIIEALVDPDGTETAYIDCDYSEAKYDLAIKGAVPTLASVAVDKDEVGYASGDVITLSA
-27 FAGTIFTG
+27 
-35 TKEDTI
+35 E
-41 YLSWQYYEYDK
+41 S
-52 TNKSYTAVSALEEGK
+52 
-67 TYAARLMFHNNP
+67 
-79 ADEEQ
+79 
-84 TIVGASL
+84 
-91 HTEYDVEVVNIP
+91 
-103 DAGEATKRSVFCKLA
+103 
-118 ASFTPNNDGNG
+118 
-129 LLIATYAT
+129 
-137 ADGFWD
+137 
-143 DGDIVTDGYFFEA
+143 
-156 RFTAKKAATS
+156 TS
-166 EELKT
+166 
-171 LFKVSNESRM
+171 
-181 FDVNKRSFTIVE
+181 
-193 CPAFVARVKDG
+193 
-204 AADFFPTTTAAK
+204 
-216 IAENLVGEY
+216 
-225 IDENGNATAVSGI
+225 
-238 TVTLPATGLVEGKNV
+238 GKNV
-253 VTASYNGYTC
+253 TDFVTF
-263 DVTIT
+263 TI
-268 VKPDTMTGISITHEP
+268 KDYEG
-283 NMSYNSGDKLNLTGL
+283 TGL
-298 VVSAQYASGNTV
+298 SI
-310 ELGSGVY
+310 EK
-317 ATDPAKNTELTVA
+317 DKLTVA
-330 EHNGKRITVTVGS
+330 AEGAAPVGTYTVVATPDG
-343 FTAETTGVLTVSP
+343 TNCTLAE
-356 ANISGASIEDVG
+356 GASA
-368 PFEYT
+368 
-373 GEQIKPE
+373 PE
-380 PAVSL
+380 A
-385 NGKELVKDTDYT
+385 
-397 LSYDNNT
+397 
-404 NVTTE
+404 
-409 AKVIVTAAGTE
+409 
-420 YTGSA
+420 
-425 EKTFEITKATGKLTL
+425 
-440 KVNNEE
+440 
-446 NAVTITYGDSI
+446 
-457 TFTDGNGIAI
+457 TFTIIPKKITDPKVAI
-467 GGGNPSDVV
+467 
-476 IYYKTTDE
+476 T
-484 STGTVYDSTST
+484 
-495 QLNVGAYTFW
+495 
-505 AVRSADDNHE
+505 
-515 AATSNEVVVTIVP
+515 
-528 RTVTN
+528 
-533 PALTIEGFAKGSR
+533 GFAKGNDIHW
-546 KSDLTFTNVTANLE
+546 DLKIEPKDTAGLISNDV
-560 TPTGYNCYEG
+560 NCYEG
-570 TEATGNPDNAGN
+570 PGVTDKPTNSGKFKPDTIYT
-582 FKVGTTYSIA
+582 FA
-592 ITLHP
+592 ITLD
-597 AANYAFDELDPGY
+597 AMENYELGEGT
-610 LTVTINGGEEQE
+610 LTYTINGGEEMTTP
-622 AKIEKGPEFN
+622 IVEKNDFPTPY
-632 GVSEYQAV
+632 YQAIV
-640 VTATTADKDEPTL
+640 IARTTGLDSPTL
-653 DLKDLSAT
+653 ELDELTAT
-661 YGDKLLNLKLD
+661 YGDLLSSLTPTGTATYN
-672 SCSASFNGQPVEG
+672 NQTVQG
-685 TFAWADEYNA
+685 TFAWSGYDAGK
-695 ETPVG
+695 TVG
-700 DAGEQTFNVVFT
+700 DAGVNEFDVVFT
-712 PAQQEVYA
+712 PTQQEVYA
-720 TVTGTVKVN
+720 TVNGTVKVN

-830 KVLPIVVNYDGE
+830 KVLPIVVEGTGE

-897 SFDEANRTLTLNL
+897 SFVEATRTLTLNL
-910 KSSLTKDDAGKTA
+910 ASLTKDDAGKTA
-923 SVTLGLKVNNYETI
+923 SVTLGLKVNNYETT
-937 NPGVE
+937 NTGVE
-942 EIAGGEDKLFIL
+942 EIAGGEEKLFIL

-1002 TFSAMISDTAV
+1002 TFSPMISDTAV

-1058 NVSHDPIT
+1058 NVSHDPII

-1081 GLVNNNEIAEDAYT
+1081 GLVNNDEIAEDAYT

-1147 NPTDKTY
+1147 DPTDKTY

-1227 YDTKAHTPE
+1227 YNTKPHTPE
-1236 VTVTFNGSK
+1236 VTVTFEGSPLEAGK
-1245 LTDADYTVSYSE
+1245 DYDVAYTNNIY
-1257 DCINAGTATV
+1257 AGTATV

-1272 GNFTGTASKTFT
+1272 GNFTGTASKNFAIAQAYLSVENQTVTHFR
-1284 INKAGLTLN
+1284 
-1293 PCTISE
+1293 
-1299 LCTETD
+1299 TETD
-1305 LKTRTLPSD
+1305 AKSYAVPAD
-1314 FFLAGETETG
+1314 MFLADEKETG
-1324 FSIKLTAVEGGDDI
+1324 FTITVTDYDGDEI
-1338 FAVAPAVVEGENKIT
+1338 FTTAPAVNGTNVNYQLNGTVGTAFVEVKVKPDSSNYANASFTLTFVVNDKEN
-1353 FRLKNEVGAATFT
+1353 
-1366 VTVTPVSGNYNGGSY
+1366 
-1381 ALTISTHD
+1381 
-1389 RTDVSGSISF
+1389 VSGSISF

-1529 TPNDTHNY
+1529 TPADTHNY

-1626 CPFTDVQPSDY
+1626 CPFTDVKPSDY

-1696 YNYNAILWA
+1696 YNYDAILWA

>member
-1 MKNKIKRVCA
+1 MKRIISLILTVALILSIAILPAAANDKPDVELDVVSFTDDGNTFKEVAPGKESYSKGDKIAVRIRFVNDGTERYLSNYDFFVSYDATA
-11 LLLAIMMLMT
+11 LKPYTFTSGRKTIGPAVSPDASAMVESKQTEIGKVLIKGINFNVTIPANETATLAWIMFTVENETGAEEVETAAYDVSLYGEDNEIGFYIDDVDFAPIEGIAYNGKKT
-21 TLSANV
+21 QVSVNGVAPTIGKVTIAPNATTGYASGEEFTLSAESGSGKDITSFVNFKIQKEGTDYPANAGLTIDGAKLKV
-27 FAGTIFTG
+27 ESTGVLANAGTYTVVAVPNGSDCTGSESAEFTI
-35 TKEDTI
+35 TQKTI
-41 YLSWQYYEYDK
+41 TAPTVTIVGFGKGVAVGDVKYSANDLNAVPLWYEGEGDPS
-52 TNKSYTAVSALEEGK
+52 TLTAVSAADK
-67 TYAARLMFHNNP
+67 FKADTTYTLVLTLTP
-79 ADEEQ
+79 A
-84 TIVGASL
+84 
-91 HTEYDVEVVNIP
+91 
-103 DAGEATKRSVFCKLA
+103 
-118 ASFTPNNDGNG
+118 NDNYV
-129 LLIATYAT
+129 L
-137 ADGFWD
+137 D
-143 DGDIVTDGYFFEA
+143 
-156 RFTAKKAATS
+156 S
-166 EELKT
+166 
-171 LFKVSNESRM
+171 
-181 FDVNKRSFTIVE
+181 
-193 CPAFVARVKDG
+193 
-204 AADFFPTTTAAK
+204 
-216 IAENLVGEY
+216 
-225 IDENGNATAVSGI
+225 
-238 TVTLPATGLVEGKNV
+238 
-253 VTASYNGYTC
+253 
-263 DVTIT
+263 
-268 VKPDTMTGISITHEP
+268 DT
-283 NMSYNSGDKLNLTGL
+283 
-298 VVSAQYASGNTV
+298 
-310 ELGSGVY
+310 
-317 ATDPAKNTELTVA
+317 
-330 EHNGKRITVTVGS
+330 TVTVKN
-343 FTAETTGVLTVSP
+343 F
-356 ANISGASIEDVG
+356 
-368 PFEYT
+368 
-373 GEQIKPE
+373 GEE
-380 PAVSL
+380 
-385 NGKELVKDTDYT
+385 
-397 LSYDNNT
+397 
-404 NVTTE
+404 
-409 AKVIVTAAGTE
+409 
-420 YTGSA
+420 
-425 EKTFEITKATGKLTL
+425 
-440 KVNNEE
+440 
-446 NAVTITYGDSI
+446 
-457 TFTDGNGIAI
+457 
-467 GGGNPSDVV
+467 
-476 IYYKTTDE
+476 
-484 STGTVYDSTST
+484 
-495 QLNVGAYTFW
+495 
-505 AVRSADDNHE
+505 
-515 AATSNEVVVTIVP
+515 
-528 RTVTN
+528 RTV
-533 PALTIEGFAKGSR
+533 ALNSGVAVIAAK
-546 KSDLTFTNVTANLE
+546 
-560 TPTGYNCYEG
+560 
-570 TEATGNPDNAGN
+570 
-582 FKVGTTYSIA
+582 
-592 ITLHP
+592 
-597 AANYAFDELDPGY
+597 
-610 LTVTINGGEEQE
+610 
-622 AKIEKGPEFN
+622 
-632 GVSEYQAV
+632 
-640 VTATTADKDEPTL
+640 TADKDEPTL

-672 SCSASFNGQPVEG
+672 SCSATFNGQPVEG

-720 TVTGTVKVN
+720 TVTGTVTVT
-729 VAKKQITFT
+729 VAKQKITF
-738 KSDYEWKSINDDP
+738 NR
-751 YTLDDYK
+751 DDYK
-758 AMCFQYDKNEHGIE
+758 WRPSNNETPTEVKDDGEIVFTYDGKVHGIE
-772 PTCTNND
+772 AYCDNSAIAD
-779 ISDLVEFEVSS
+779 DVEIVYDSGERSFISSKGS
-790 NNKSTNVI
+790 
-798 AATVTA
+798 TVTA
-804 KVLLKDK
+804 HVEVKDSR
-811 YAKNYK
+811 N
-817 FDKDNTNIQSATL
+817 FELDGGQNIQNGSIRI
-830 KVLPIVVNYDGE
+830 LPIVIDYTDE
-842 YAHSVEVCYT
+842 YTHSVEVCYT

-861 AFGLPDEV
+861 AFGLPENV
-869 LNDTNNKYWMRTDA
+869 LTDTNNKYWMRNKA
-883 VVAGDVDVISGTPT
+883 VVVDEGNVLPFTPT
-897 SFDEANRTLTLNL
+897 AFDDTKLTLTLNL
-910 KSSLTKDDAGKTA
+910 KSSLTKADANKTA
-923 SVTLGLKVNNYETI
+923 SVTLGLKVNNYETT

-954 KLTVKIIEKED
+954 KLNVKIIEKEN
-965 AGLEVFGIPKTM
+965 AGLTITGIPESL
-977 VYGDTVRA
+977 VYGESAEWSYNVTKPGENGNISGSVTPA
-985 GSPDGY
+985 GILNNDPY
-991 YYTVKKEGKNA
+991 KL
-1002 TFSAMISDTAV
+1002 TAI
-1013 VAFDDDE
+1013 
-1020 GLAAKG
+1020 G
-1026 VGTATITCT
+1026 VGEATVTIT
-1035 YESDTTFATKTF
+1035 YSSDTTYAQEKF
-1047 TINVTPKGLTA
+1047 TITVTPKPLTA
-1058 NVSHDPIT
+1058 AVSHDPIT
-1066 YGDAA
+1066 YGD
-1071 PTTGYSVEFE
+1071 PTPTE
-1081 GLVNNNEIAEDAYT
+1081 GYT
-1095 VDTEYTKGCKV
+1095 VTFNGLLTGDVLADTDYTVGTEYKQGDPVGK
-1106 DNYKFT
+1106 YAFT
-1112 CVLDTDKIKNYTI
+1112 CVLNSETVKNYKLDTV
-1125 GNVTGELVVNPK
+1125 NGELVVNKKELTDGDVTVTVLGETPVYDGSEK
-1137 SIAAPSVTIN
+1137 KPAVEVKYGETTLAAADYTVSYSNNVNAGVNTASVT
-1147 NPTDKTY
+1147 
-1154 TGSPCVQGV
+1154 
-1163 SVKDSEAKLTVDDI
+1163 
-1177 SVTYENNINVGTAT
+1177 VTSNDNSSYKFTAT
-1191 IIYTGKNNYTGEIR
+1191 
-1205 KNFKITEA
+1205 KNFTIA
-1213 SITDDMI
+1213 QAPISGAMI

-1227 YDTKAHTPE
+1227 YNTRAHTPE
-1236 VTVTFNGSK
+1236 VTVRFNGSK

-1257 DCINAGTATV
+1257 DCINAGTVTV

>member
-1 MKNKIKRVCA
+1 MKRLISLILAVA
-11 LLLAIMMLMT
+11 LLLSLAPAVFADGEEAGGVALAFGTIREIEQDVYDTTDKVKYYAIPVVVKNTTSEEIMLNALQCIFNYDESGLAPANIQADEYSFIDPITFSSKPVSEWESKDGNAANGLITVIAATTKSNYYVRVKAGQERVLFELNLARVNDVENGDYNVTFADPYLNDDGKRMQNKIGYDDT
-21 TLSANV
+21 DIQISYSQSEGNLDLTDEEKITITDGKAPVLASVAVDKDEVGYASGDVITLSA
-27 FAGTIFTG
+27 
-35 TKEDTI
+35 
-41 YLSWQYYEYDK
+41 
-52 TNKSYTAVSALEEGK
+52 KS
-67 TYAARLMFHNNP
+67 
-79 ADEEQ
+79 
-84 TIVGASL
+84 AS
-91 HTEYDVEVVNIP
+91 
-103 DAGEATKRSVFCKLA
+103 G
-118 ASFTPNNDGNG
+118 ND
-129 LLIATYAT
+129 I
-137 ADGFWD
+137 
-143 DGDIVTDGYFFEA
+143 
-156 RFTAKKAATS
+156 
-166 EELKT
+166 
-171 LFKVSNESRM
+171 
-181 FDVNKRSFTIVE
+181 
-193 CPAFVARVKDG
+193 
-204 AADFFPTTTAAK
+204 
-216 IAENLVGEY
+216 
-225 IDENGNATAVSGI
+225 
-238 TVTLPATGLVEGKNV
+238 TGLVSFSIKD
-253 VTASYNGYTC
+253 YT
-263 DVTIT
+263 
-268 VKPDTMTGISITHEP
+268 G
-283 NMSYNSGDKLNLTGL
+283 TGL
-298 VVSAQYASGNTV
+298 EITGNQ
-310 ELGSGVY
+310 
-317 ATDPAKNTELTVA
+317 
-330 EHNGKRITVTVGS
+330 
-343 FTAETTGVLTVSP
+343 LTVSDENP
-356 ANISGASIEDVG
+356 ANVG
-368 PFEYT
+368 TYT
-373 GEQIKPE
+373 
-380 PAVSL
+380 
-385 NGKELVKDTDYT
+385 
-397 LSYDNNT
+397 
-404 NVTTE
+404 
-409 AKVIVTAAGTE
+409 VTATPEGNGCTAG
-420 YTGSA
+420 
-425 EKTFEITKATGKLTL
+425 
-440 KVNNEE
+440 E
-446 NAVTITYGDSI
+446 NVETA
-457 TFTDGNGIAI
+457 TFTIA
-467 GGGNPSDVV
+467 P
-476 IYYKTTDE
+476 K
-484 STGTVYDSTST
+484 
-495 QLNVGAYTFW
+495 
-505 AVRSADDNHE
+505 
-515 AATSNEVVVTIVP
+515 
-528 RTVTN
+528 TVTN
-533 PALTIEGFAKGSR
+533 PTLTVVGFGKGQAKGF
-546 KSDLTFTNVTANLE
+546 LTFEDVTGGLAV
-560 TPTGYNCYEG
+560 PTGYRCYKG
-570 TEATGNPDNAGN
+570 AEATGNPDHEGN
-582 FKVGTTYSIA
+582 FEAGTTYTIA

-610 LTVTINGGEEQE
+610 LTVTINGEEQK

-653 DLKDLSAT
+653 DLKDISAT

-804 KVLLKDK
+804 KVLLKDE

-830 KVLPIVVNYDGE
+830 KVLPIVVEGTGE
-842 YAHSVEVCYT
+842 YTHSVEVCYT

-861 AFGLPDEV
+861 EFGLPDEV

-954 KLTVKIIEKED
+954 KLNVKIIEKED

-1013 VAFDDDE
+1013 VAFDNDE

-1047 TINVTPKGLTA
+1047 TINVTPKPLTA
-1058 NVSHDPIT
+1058 TVSHAPII

-1081 GLVNNNEIAEDAYT
+1081 GLVNNDEIAEDAYT

-1147 NPTDKTY
+1147 DPTDKTY

-1163 SVKDSEAKLTVDDI
+1163 SVKDSEAKLTFDDI

-1227 YDTKAHTPE
+1227 YNTRAHTPD
-1236 VTVTFNGSK
+1236 VTVTFEGSTLEAGK
-1245 LTDADYTVSYSE
+1245 DYDVAYTNN
-1257 DCINAGTATV
+1257 INAGTATV

-1353 FRLKNEVGAATFT
+1353 FKLKNEVGAATFT

-1487 TSGKTLADAKLT
+1487 TNGKTLADAKLT

-1626 CPFTDVQPSDY
+1626 CPFTDVNPRDY
-1637 YYNAVLWAVEQGI
+1637 YYDAVLWAVEQGI

-1682 PSTFNPF
+1682 PNTFNPF

-1696 YNYNAILWA
+1696 YNYDAILWA

>member
-610 LTVTINGGEEQE
+610 LTVTINGEEQK

-830 KVLPIVVNYDGE
+830 KVLPIVVEGTGE

-897 SFDEANRTLTLNL
+897 SFVEATRTLTLNL
-910 KSSLTKDDAGKTA
+910 ASLTKDDAGKTA
-923 SVTLGLKVNNYETI
+923 SVTLGLKVNNYETT
-937 NPGVE
+937 NTGVE
-942 EIAGGEDKLFIL
+942 EIAGGEEKLFIL

-1058 NVSHDPIT
+1058 NVSHDPII

-1081 GLVNNNEIAEDAYT
+1081 GLVNNDEIAEDAYT

-1163 SVKDSEAKLTVDDI
+1163 SVKDSEAELTFDDI

-1205 KNFKITEA
+1205 KNFKITKA

-1227 YDTKAHTPE
+1227 YNTRAHTPD
-1236 VTVTFNGSK
+1236 VTVTFEGSTLEAGK
-1245 LTDADYTVSYSE
+1245 DYDVAYTNN
-1257 DCINAGTATV
+1257 INAGTATV

-1417 ISGYSGT
+1417 ISGHSGT

-1544 VPYVDD
+1544 IPYVDD

-1722 AYCTRAQIV
+1722 ASCTRAQIV

>member
-1 MKNKIKRVCA
+1 
-11 LLLAIMMLMT
+11 MMLMT

-610 LTVTINGGEEQE
+610 LTVTINGEEQK

-830 KVLPIVVNYDGE
+830 KVLPIVVEGTGE

-861 AFGLPDEV
+861 EFGLPDEV

-954 KLTVKIIEKED
+954 KLNVKIIEKED

-1013 VAFDDDE
+1013 VAFDNDE

-1047 TINVTPKGLTA
+1047 TINVTPKPLTA
-1058 NVSHDPIT
+1058 TVSHAPII

-1081 GLVNNNEIAEDAYT
+1081 GLVNNDEIAEDAYT

-1147 NPTDKTY
+1147 DPTDKTY

-1163 SVKDSEAKLTVDDI
+1163 SVKDSEAKLTFDDI

-1227 YDTKAHTPE
+1227 YNTRAHTPD
-1236 VTVTFNGSK
+1236 VTVTFEGSTLEAGK
-1245 LTDADYTVSYSE
+1245 DYDVAYTNN
-1257 DCINAGTATV
+1257 INAGTATV

-1353 FRLKNEVGAATFT
+1353 FKLKNEVGAATFT

-1487 TSGKTLADAKLT
+1487 SSGKTLADAKLT

-1529 TPNDTHNY
+1529 TPADTHNY

-1682 PSTFNPF
+1682 PNTFNPF

-1696 YNYNAILWA
+1696 YNYDAILWA

-1710 TTGTSDTTFSPD
+1710 TTGISDTTFSPD